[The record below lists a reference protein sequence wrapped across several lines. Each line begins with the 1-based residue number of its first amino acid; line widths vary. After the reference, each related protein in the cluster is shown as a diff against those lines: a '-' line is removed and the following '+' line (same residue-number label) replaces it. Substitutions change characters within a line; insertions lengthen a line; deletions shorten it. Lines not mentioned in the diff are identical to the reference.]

1 MRNQRKNG
9 RPNAAVRL
17 AGLFLV
23 LFCVAAVLIPAKT
36 LFTGNGF
43 FADYIHFTESKKMYI
58 EIAILAVLI
67 FGGLAFLKRGRSRLR
82 WLAAIV
88 LVFAWI
94 HVVFLPMVVSA
105 AYLISLLA
113 IGRFLR
119 KQVFFRGRIWEIN
132 EKWRARRKWEKEEE
146 QKHWKRQNYQNHQNH
161 QDQDGEASDWTEY
174 FAVYVDFLFGASFA
188 IVVYC
193 LLSVFGIGKIT
204 WMRLIV
210 YALGAAALGFDF
222 SSISRLCIMGWQ
234 KLSWMLDGRDKVSVH
249 VIETEGLASSGTSQE
264 IPLRARCAWTLA
276 AGWCVLMILIQ
287 VGRLNIAL
295 DIDTLW
301 YGVRSQY
308 IVAGGTGLYENPG
321 LVGMVYVYSK
331 GFEVLTLP
339 LCDLASHSYLTFFN
353 LWLSVLGI
361 GAMVW
366 NAGLLT
372 LRQTRRA
379 ESRKPQELKEKK
391 ALGSGVLPG
400 IMAAVLTVSVPGIMN
415 MALTAKADLI
425 TWLLQLIMLGCF
437 FQYIHVYESQ
447 KKWAEDQTQTGGQ
460 NRQAGI
466 RKKGRQ
472 EVCRERNVSD
482 SWMLL
487 SGAAGSYLLSLTM
500 KPTSLIFSTAV
511 FGMMGLY
518 LLWFWF
524 HEREAAAD
532 LFRRMA
538 RLIGS
543 LCLPSAALAGIWA
556 RTMKITGMPVTSVFT
571 SIFALFG
578 FKMKYPFA
586 ISELPQNYQEES
598 NLHVLVRR
606 LWQMLMQPQG
616 EDMGH
621 VILAWG
627 TSLMAV
633 LIVLLVL
640 YVILSGLEKYSRM
653 HGSQEGQMAIQEC
666 QNGNAAQV
674 IFFPFVAVSLISL
687 TMLYQ
692 IDGNYFMLLYSMLI
706 LGACRAMAYFKKI
719 GFAPTV
725 SKCLAPLLGFN
736 LVIMA
741 SSSWAWT
748 AGFSEIHLINKGR
761 VNHRAQE
768 QVRMEEKGNTQIWQE
783 VAQNPENRVI
793 AFGTHPFCLQFP
805 CNVECY
811 KDITS
816 PWGNVELVNS
826 PEAFETYMAYAKT
839 DYVYAEAGYLGP
851 GSWEWS
857 LDLLRDLIRRGS
869 LTDLF
874 FENGNMLARVS
885 DTALPE
891 EEAQK
896 NLELFERE
904 YLFYVP
910 EAQ

>member
-1 MRNQRKNG
+1 MQNQRQNG
-9 RPNAAVRL
+9 RPNAAVRM

-43 FADYIHFTESKKMYI
+43 FADYIHFTESKRMYV

-67 FGGLAFLKRGRSRLR
+67 FGGLALLKRGRSRMY
-82 WLAAIV
+82 WLLAVV
-88 LVFAWI
+88 LVFSWI

-105 AYLISLLA
+105 AYMLSLLA

-119 KQVFFRGRIWEIN
+119 KQVFFRETIWE
-132 EKWRARRKWEKEEE
+132 RP
-146 QKHWKRQNYQNHQNH
+146 
-161 QDQDGEASDWTEY
+161 Y
-174 FAVYVDFLFGASFA
+174 FSFYMDFLFGVSFA

-193 LLSVFGIGKIT
+193 ILSALGVGKIA
-204 WMRLIV
+204 WMRLSV
-210 YALGAAALGFDF
+210 YALGVAALGFDF
-222 SSISRLCIMGWQ
+222 SSISCQCIMGWQ
-234 KLSWMLDGRDKVSVH
+234 TLSWMLDG
-249 VIETEGLASSGTSQE
+249 SGGSRE
-264 IPLRARCAWTLA
+264 IPRRVRRAWTLA
-276 AGWCVLMILIQ
+276 AGWCVLMFLIQ

-295 DIDTLW
+295 DFDTLW

-353 LWLSVLGI
+353 LWLAVLGI

-366 NAGLLT
+366 NAVLLT
-372 LRQTRRA
+372 GN
-379 ESRKPQELKEKK
+379 RKQETEKK
-391 ALGSGVLPG
+391 LTYHSVLPG

-437 FQYIHVYESQ
+437 FQYIHVYENH
-447 KKWAEDQTQTGGQ
+447 W
-460 NRQAGI
+460 I
-466 RKKGRQ
+466 F
-472 EVCRERNVSD
+472 
-482 SWMLL
+482 L
-487 SGAAGSYLLSLTM
+487 SGAAGSYFLTLTM
-500 KPTSLIFSTAV
+500 KPTSLVFSTAV

-524 HEREAAAD
+524 HERGAAAD
-532 LFRRMA
+532 LFHHLV

-543 LCLPSAALAGIWA
+543 LCLPFGALVGIWA

-586 ISELPQNYQEES
+586 TSELPQNYQEES
-598 NLHVLVRR
+598 TLHVLARR
-606 LWQMLMQPQG
+606 IWQMLMQPQG

-633 LIVLLVL
+633 LIVMLVL
-640 YVILSGLEKYSRM
+640 YGIFSKKGDEQS
-653 HGSQEGQMAIQEC
+653 HIW
-666 QNGNAAQV
+666 NAALV
-674 IFFPFVAVSLISL
+674 IFFPFVIVSLISL
-687 TMLYQ
+687 SMLYQ

-706 LGACRAMAYFKKI
+706 LGACRAMVYFKKI
-719 GFAPTV
+719 GFYPLA
-725 SKCLAPLLGFN
+725 SKCLAPLLVLN
-736 LVIMA
+736 LIVTAI
-741 SSSWAWT
+741 SSWAWT
-748 AGFSEIHLINKGR
+748 AGFSEIHLLNKGR

-768 QVRMEEKGNTQIWQE
+768 QARMEEKGNTLIWQE
-783 VAQNPENRVI
+783 VSQDPENRVI
-793 AFGTHPFCLQFP
+793 AFGTHPYCLQFP
-805 CNVECY
+805 CNVESY

-839 DYVYAEAGYLGP
+839 DYVYVEAGYLGP

-857 LDLLRDLIRRGS
+857 LDLLRELIHSGS

-885 DTALPE
+885 DTAVPE
-891 EEAQK
+891 EEAQN
-896 NLELFERE
+896 NLEMFERE
-904 YLFYVP
+904 YLFYDA

>member
-1 MRNQRKNG
+1 MQNQRQNG
-9 RPNAAVRL
+9 RPDAAVRM
-17 AGLFLV
+17 AGLFLA

-43 FADYIHFTESKKMYI
+43 FADYIHFTESKRMYV

-67 FGGLAFLKRGRSRLR
+67 FGGLALLKRGRSRMY
-82 WLAAIV
+82 WLTAVV
-88 LVFAWI
+88 LVFSWI

-105 AYLISLLA
+105 VYLISLLA

-119 KQVFFRGRIWEIN
+119 KRVFFRGTVWE
-132 EKWRARRKWEKEEE
+132 RP
-146 QKHWKRQNYQNHQNH
+146 
-161 QDQDGEASDWTEY
+161 Y
-174 FAVYVDFLFGASFA
+174 FSFYMDFLFGASFA

-193 LLSVFGIGKIT
+193 LLSALGLGKIA
-204 WMRLIV
+204 WMRLSV
-210 YALGAAALGFDF
+210 YALGVVALGFDF
-222 SSISRLCIMGWQ
+222 SSISCQCIRGWQ
-234 KLSWMLDGRDKVSVH
+234 TLSWMLDGSGVSR
-249 VIETEGLASSGTSQE
+249 E
-264 IPLRARCAWTLA
+264 IPRRVRRAWTLA
-276 AGWCVLMILIQ
+276 AGWCVLMFLIQ

-295 DIDTLW
+295 DFDTLW

-353 LWLSVLGI
+353 LWLAVLGI

-366 NAGLLT
+366 NAVLLT
-372 LRQTRRA
+372 GERKQET
-379 ESRKPQELKEKK
+379 ESREAGIEKK
-391 ALGSGVLPG
+391 LTYRSVLPG
-400 IMAAVLTVSVPGIMN
+400 IMAAVLSISVPGIMN

-437 FQYIHVYESQ
+437 FQYIHVYENH
-447 KKWAEDQTQTGGQ
+447 W
-460 NRQAGI
+460 I
-466 RKKGRQ
+466 F
-472 EVCRERNVSD
+472 
-482 SWMLL
+482 L
-487 SGAAGSYLLSLTM
+487 SGAAGSYFLSLTM
-500 KPTSLIFSTAV
+500 KPTSLVFSTAV

-524 HEREAAAD
+524 HERGAAAD
-532 LFRRMA
+532 LFHHMV
-538 RLIGS
+538 RLIVS
-543 LCLPSAALAGIWA
+543 LCLPFGALAGIWA

-586 ISELPQNYQEES
+586 TSELPQNYQEES
-598 NLHVLVRR
+598 TLHVLARR
-606 LWQMLMQPQG
+606 IWQILMQPQG

-633 LIVLLVL
+633 LIVMLVL
-640 YVILSGLEKYSRM
+640 YGIFSKKGDEQS
-653 HGSQEGQMAIQEC
+653 HIW
-666 QNGNAAQV
+666 NAALV
-674 IFFPFVAVSLISL
+674 IFFPFVIVSLISL
-687 TMLYQ
+687 SMLYQ

-706 LGACRAMAYFKKI
+706 LGACRAMVYFKKI
-719 GFAPTV
+719 GFYPLA
-725 SKCLAPLLGFN
+725 SKCLTPLLVLN
-736 LVIMA
+736 LIVTAI
-741 SSSWAWT
+741 SSWAWT
-748 AGFSEIHLINKGR
+748 AGFSEIHLLNKGR

-768 QVRMEEKGNTQIWQE
+768 QARMEEKGNTLIWQE
-783 VAQNPENRVI
+783 VSQDPENRVI
-793 AFGTHPFCLQFP
+793 AFGTHPYCLQFP
-805 CNVECY
+805 CNVESY

-816 PWGNVELVNS
+816 PWGNVELVNA

-857 LDLLRDLIRRGS
+857 LDLLRELIRRGS

-885 DTALPE
+885 DTAVPE
-891 EEAQK
+891 EEAQ
-896 NLELFERE
+896 NNLFEQE
-904 YLFYVP
+904 YLFYDA

>member
-1 MRNQRKNG
+1 MQNQRQNG
-9 RPNAAVRL
+9 RPDAAVRM

-23 LFCVAAVLIPAKT
+23 LFCVAAVLIPVKT

-43 FADYIHFTESKKMYI
+43 FADYIHFTESKWMYV

-67 FGGLAFLKRGRSRLR
+67 FGGLALLKRGRSRMY
-82 WLAAIV
+82 WLTAVV
-88 LVFAWI
+88 LVFSWI

-105 AYLISLLA
+105 VYLISLLA

-119 KQVFFRGRIWEIN
+119 KRVFFRGTVWE
-132 EKWRARRKWEKEEE
+132 R
-146 QKHWKRQNYQNHQNH
+146 
-161 QDQDGEASDWTEY
+161 SY
-174 FAVYVDFLFGASFA
+174 FSFYMDFLFGASFA

-193 LLSVFGIGKIT
+193 LLSALGVGKIA
-204 WMRLIV
+204 WMRLSV

-222 SSISRLCIMGWQ
+222 SSISCQCIMGWQ
-234 KLSWMLDGRDKVSVH
+234 TLSWMLDGSGVSR
-249 VIETEGLASSGTSQE
+249 E
-264 IPLRARCAWTLA
+264 IPRRVRRAWTLA
-276 AGWCVLMILIQ
+276 AGWCALMFLIQ

-295 DIDTLW
+295 DFDTLW

-353 LWLSVLGI
+353 LWLAVLGI

-366 NAGLLT
+366 NAVLLT
-372 LRQTRRA
+372 GNRKQET
-379 ESRKPQELKEKK
+379 ESREAGTEKK
-391 ALGSGVLPG
+391 LTYHSVLPG

-437 FQYIHVYESQ
+437 FQYIHVYENH
-447 KKWAEDQTQTGGQ
+447 W
-460 NRQAGI
+460 I
-466 RKKGRQ
+466 I
-472 EVCRERNVSD
+472 
-482 SWMLL
+482 L
-487 SGAAGSYLLSLTM
+487 SGAAGSYFLSLTM
-500 KPTSLIFSTAV
+500 KPTSLVFSTAV

-524 HEREAAAD
+524 HERGAAAD
-532 LFRRMA
+532 LFHHLV

-543 LCLPSAALAGIWA
+543 LCLPFGALVGIWA

-586 ISELPQNYQEES
+586 TSELPQNYQEES
-598 NLHVLVRR
+598 TLHVLARR
-606 LWQMLMQPQG
+606 IWQMLMQPQG

-633 LIVLLVL
+633 LIVMLVL
-640 YVILSGLEKYSRM
+640 YGIFSKKGDEQS
-653 HGSQEGQMAIQEC
+653 HIW
-666 QNGNAAQV
+666 NAALV
-674 IFFPFVAVSLISL
+674 IFFPFVIVSLISL
-687 TMLYQ
+687 SMLYQ

-706 LGACRAMAYFKKI
+706 LGACRAMVYFKKI
-719 GFAPTV
+719 GFYPLA
-725 SKCLAPLLGFN
+725 SKCLAPLLVLN
-736 LVIMA
+736 LIVTAI
-741 SSSWAWT
+741 SSWAWT
-748 AGFSEIHLINKGR
+748 AGFSEIHLLNKGR

-768 QVRMEEKGNTQIWQE
+768 QARIEEKGNTLIWQE
-783 VAQNPENRVI
+783 VSQDPENRVI
-793 AFGTHPFCLQFP
+793 AFGTHPYCLQFP
-805 CNVECY
+805 CNVESY

-857 LDLLRDLIRRGS
+857 LDLLRELIRRGS

-885 DTALPE
+885 DTAVPE
-891 EEAQK
+891 EEAQN
-896 NLELFERE
+896 NLEMFEQE
-904 YLFYVP
+904 YLFYDA

>member
-1 MRNQRKNG
+1 MQNQRQNG
-9 RPNAAVRL
+9 RPDAAVRM

-43 FADYIHFTESKKMYI
+43 FADYIHFTESKRMYV

-67 FGGLAFLKRGRSRLR
+67 FGGLAFLKRGRSRMY
-82 WLAAIV
+82 WLTAVV
-88 LVFAWI
+88 LVFSWI

-105 AYLISLLA
+105 MYLISLLA

-119 KQVFFRGRIWEIN
+119 KRVFFRGTVWE
-132 EKWRARRKWEKEEE
+132 RP
-146 QKHWKRQNYQNHQNH
+146 
-161 QDQDGEASDWTEY
+161 Y
-174 FAVYVDFLFGASFA
+174 FSFYMDFLFGASFA

-193 LLSVFGIGKIT
+193 LLSALGVGKIA
-204 WMRLIV
+204 WMRLSV
-210 YALGAAALGFDF
+210 YALGVAALGFDF
-222 SSISRLCIMGWQ
+222 SSISCQCIMGWQ
-234 KLSWMLDGRDKVSVH
+234 TLSWMLDGRDKVSVH
-249 VIETEGLASSGTSQE
+249 VIETGKQALLFTGRHFWNRKCRNKPAGSGASRE
-264 IPLRARCAWTLA
+264 IPRRVRRAWTLA
-276 AGWCVLMILIQ
+276 AGWCVLMFLIQ

-295 DIDTLW
+295 DFDTLW

-353 LWLSVLGI
+353 LWLAVLGI

-366 NAGLLT
+366 NAVLLT
-372 LRQTRRA
+372 GN
-379 ESRKPQELKEKK
+379 RKQETEKK
-391 ALGSGVLPG
+391 LTYHSVLPG

-437 FQYIHVYESQ
+437 FQYIHVYENH
-447 KKWAEDQTQTGGQ
+447 W
-460 NRQAGI
+460 I
-466 RKKGRQ
+466 F
-472 EVCRERNVSD
+472 
-482 SWMLL
+482 L
-487 SGAAGSYLLSLTM
+487 SGAAGSYFLSLTM
-500 KPTSLIFSTAV
+500 KPTSLVFSTAV

-524 HEREAAAD
+524 HERGGAAD
-532 LFRRMA
+532 LFHHMV

-543 LCLPSAALAGIWA
+543 LCLPFGALAGIWA

-571 SIFALFG
+571 SIFAWFG

-586 ISELPQNYQEES
+586 TSELPQNYQEES
-598 NLHVLVRR
+598 TLHVLARR
-606 LWQMLMQPQG
+606 IWQMLMQPQG

-633 LIVLLVL
+633 LIVMLVL
-640 YVILSGLEKYSRM
+640 YGIFSKKGDEQS
-653 HGSQEGQMAIQEC
+653 HIW
-666 QNGNAAQV
+666 NAALV
-674 IFFPFVAVSLISL
+674 IFFPFVLVSLISL
-687 TMLYQ
+687 SMLYQ

-706 LGACRAMAYFKKI
+706 LGACRAMVYFKKI
-719 GFAPTV
+719 GFYPLA
-725 SKCLAPLLGFN
+725 SKCLAPLLVLN
-736 LVIMA
+736 LIVTAI
-741 SSSWAWT
+741 SSWAWT
-748 AGFSEIHLINKGR
+748 AGFSEIHLLNKGR

-768 QVRMEEKGNTQIWQE
+768 QARMEERGNTLIWQE
-783 VAQNPENRVI
+783 VSQDPENRVI
-793 AFGTHPFCLQFP
+793 AFGTHPYCLQFP
-805 CNVECY
+805 CNVESY

-826 PEAFETYMAYAKT
+826 QEAFETYMAYAKT

-857 LDLLRDLIRRGS
+857 LDLLREQIRRGS

-885 DTALPE
+885 DTAVPE
-891 EEAQK
+891 EEAQN
-896 NLELFERE
+896 NLEMFEQE
-904 YLFYVP
+904 YLFYDA

>member
-1 MRNQRKNG
+1 MQNQRQNG
-9 RPNAAVRL
+9 RPDAAVRM

-43 FADYIHFTESKKMYI
+43 FADYIHFTESKRMYV

-67 FGGLAFLKRGRSRLR
+67 FGGLALLKRGRSRMY
-82 WLAAIV
+82 WLTAVV
-88 LVFAWI
+88 LVFSWI

-105 AYLISLLA
+105 VYLISLLA

-119 KQVFFRGRIWEIN
+119 KRVFFRGTVWE
-132 EKWRARRKWEKEEE
+132 RP
-146 QKHWKRQNYQNHQNH
+146 
-161 QDQDGEASDWTEY
+161 Y
-174 FAVYVDFLFGASFA
+174 FSFYMDFLFGTSFA

-193 LLSVFGIGKIT
+193 LLSALGVGKIA
-204 WMRLIV
+204 WMRLSV
-210 YALGAAALGFDF
+210 YALGVAALGFDF
-222 SSISRLCIMGWQ
+222 SSISCQCIMGWQ
-234 KLSWMLDGRDKVSVH
+234 TLSWMLAGS
-249 VIETEGLASSGTSQE
+249 GASRE
-264 IPLRARCAWTLA
+264 IPLRVRRAWTLA
-276 AGWCVLMILIQ
+276 AGWCALMFLIQ

-295 DIDTLW
+295 DFDTLW

-353 LWLSVLGI
+353 LWLAVLGI

-366 NAGLLT
+366 NAVLLT
-372 LRQTRRA
+372 GN
-379 ESRKPQELKEKK
+379 RKQETEKK
-391 ALGSGVLPG
+391 LTYHSVLPG

-437 FQYIHVYESQ
+437 FQYIHVYENH
-447 KKWAEDQTQTGGQ
+447 W
-460 NRQAGI
+460 I
-466 RKKGRQ
+466 F
-472 EVCRERNVSD
+472 
-482 SWMLL
+482 L
-487 SGAAGSYLLSLTM
+487 SGAAGSYFLSLTM
-500 KPTSLIFSTAV
+500 KPTSLVFSTAV

-524 HEREAAAD
+524 HERGAAAE
-532 LFRRMA
+532 LFHRMV
-538 RLIGS
+538 RLIVS
-543 LCLPSAALAGIWA
+543 LCLPFGALTGIWA

-571 SIFALFG
+571 SIFAWFG

-586 ISELPQNYQEES
+586 TSELPQNYQEES
-598 NLHVLVRR
+598 TLHVLARR
-606 LWQMLMQPQG
+606 IWQMLMQPQG

-633 LIVLLVL
+633 LIVMLVL
-640 YVILSGLEKYSRM
+640 YGIFSKKGDEQS
-653 HGSQEGQMAIQEC
+653 HIW
-666 QNGNAAQV
+666 NAALV
-674 IFFPFVAVSLISL
+674 IFFPFVIVSLISL
-687 TMLYQ
+687 SMLYQ

-706 LGACRAMAYFKKI
+706 LGACRAMVYFKKI
-719 GFAPTV
+719 GFYPLA
-725 SKCLAPLLGFN
+725 SKCLAPLLVLN
-736 LVIMA
+736 LIVTAI
-741 SSSWAWT
+741 SSWAWT
-748 AGFSEIHLINKGR
+748 AGFSEIHLLNKGR

-768 QVRMEEKGNTQIWQE
+768 QARMEEKGNTLIWQE
-783 VAQNPENRVI
+783 VSQDPENRVI
-793 AFGTHPFCLQFP
+793 AFGTHPYCLQFP
-805 CNVECY
+805 CNVESY

-857 LDLLRDLIRRGS
+857 LDLLREQIRRGS

-885 DTALPE
+885 DTAVPE
-891 EEAQK
+891 EEAQN
-896 NLELFERE
+896 NLEMFEQE
-904 YLFYVP
+904 YLFYDA

>member
-1 MRNQRKNG
+1 MQNQRQNG
-9 RPNAAVRL
+9 RPDAAVCM

-43 FADYIHFTESKKMYI
+43 FADYIHFTESKRMYV

-67 FGGLAFLKRGRSRLR
+67 FGGLALLKRGRSRMY
-82 WLAAIV
+82 WLTAVV
-88 LVFAWI
+88 LVFSWI

-105 AYLISLLA
+105 VYLISLLA

-119 KQVFFRGRIWEIN
+119 KQVFFRGMVWE
-132 EKWRARRKWEKEEE
+132 R
-146 QKHWKRQNYQNHQNH
+146 
-161 QDQDGEASDWTEY
+161 SY
-174 FAVYVDFLFGASFA
+174 FSFYMDFLFGASFA

-193 LLSVFGIGKIT
+193 LLSALGVGKIA
-204 WMRLIV
+204 WMRLSV
-210 YALGAAALGFDF
+210 YALGVAALGFDF
-222 SSISRLCIMGWQ
+222 SSISCQCIMGWQ
-234 KLSWMLDGRDKVSVH
+234 TLSWMLDGS
-249 VIETEGLASSGTSQE
+249 GASRE
-264 IPLRARCAWTLA
+264 IPRRVRRAWTLA
-276 AGWCVLMILIQ
+276 AGWCVLMFLIQ

-295 DIDTLW
+295 DFDTLW

-353 LWLSVLGI
+353 LWLAVLGI

-366 NAGLLT
+366 NAVLLT
-372 LRQTRRA
+372 GN
-379 ESRKPQELKEKK
+379 RKQETEKK
-391 ALGSGVLPG
+391 LTYHSVLPG

-437 FQYIHVYESQ
+437 FQYIHVYENH
-447 KKWAEDQTQTGGQ
+447 W
-460 NRQAGI
+460 I
-466 RKKGRQ
+466 F
-472 EVCRERNVSD
+472 
-482 SWMLL
+482 L
-487 SGAAGSYLLSLTM
+487 SGAAGSYFLSLTM
-500 KPTSLIFSTAV
+500 KPTSLVFSTAV

-524 HEREAAAD
+524 HERGAAAD
-532 LFRRMA
+532 LFHHLV

-543 LCLPSAALAGIWA
+543 LCLPFGALAGIWA

-571 SIFALFG
+571 SIFAWFG

-586 ISELPQNYQEES
+586 TSELPQNYQEES
-598 NLHVLVRR
+598 TLHVLARR
-606 LWQMLMQPQG
+606 IWQMLMQPQG

-633 LIVLLVL
+633 LIVMLVL
-640 YVILSGLEKYSRM
+640 YGIFSKKGDEQS
-653 HGSQEGQMAIQEC
+653 HIW
-666 QNGNAAQV
+666 NAALV
-674 IFFPFVAVSLISL
+674 IFFPFVIVSLISL
-687 TMLYQ
+687 SMLYQ

-706 LGACRAMAYFKKI
+706 LGACRAMVYFKKI
-719 GFAPTV
+719 GFYPLA
-725 SKCLAPLLGFN
+725 SKCLAPLLVLN
-736 LVIMA
+736 LIVTAI
-741 SSSWAWT
+741 SSWAWT
-748 AGFSEIHLINKGR
+748 AGFSEIHLLNKGR

-768 QVRMEEKGNTQIWQE
+768 QARMEEKGNTLIWQE
-783 VAQNPENRVI
+783 VSQDPENRVI
-793 AFGTHPFCLQFP
+793 AFGTHPYCLQFP
-805 CNVECY
+805 CNVESY

-857 LDLLRDLIRRGS
+857 LDLLREQIRRGS

-885 DTALPE
+885 DTAVPE
-891 EEAQK
+891 EEAQN
-896 NLELFERE
+896 NLEMFEQE
-904 YLFYVP
+904 YLFYDA

>member
-1 MRNQRKNG
+1 MQNQRQNG
-9 RPNAAVRL
+9 RPDAAVRM

-43 FADYIHFTESKKMYI
+43 FADYIHFTESKRMYV

-67 FGGLAFLKRGRSRLR
+67 FGGLALLKRGRSRMY
-82 WLAAIV
+82 WLTAVV
-88 LVFAWI
+88 LVFSWI

-105 AYLISLLA
+105 VYLISLLA

-119 KQVFFRGRIWEIN
+119 KRVFFRETVWE
-132 EKWRARRKWEKEEE
+132 RP
-146 QKHWKRQNYQNHQNH
+146 
-161 QDQDGEASDWTEY
+161 Y
-174 FAVYVDFLFGASFA
+174 FSFYMDFLFGASFA

-193 LLSVFGIGKIT
+193 LLSALGVGKIA
-204 WMRLIV
+204 WMRLSV
-210 YALGAAALGFDF
+210 YALGVVALGFDF
-222 SSISRLCIMGWQ
+222 SSISCQCIMGWQ
-234 KLSWMLDGRDKVSVH
+234 TLSWMLDGRDKVSVH
-249 VIETEGLASSGTSQE
+249 VIEAGKQALLFTGRHFWNRKCRNKPAGSGASRE
-264 IPLRARCAWTLA
+264 IPRRVRRAWTLA
-276 AGWCVLMILIQ
+276 AGWCVLMFLIQ

-295 DIDTLW
+295 DFDTLW

-353 LWLSVLGI
+353 LWLAVLGI

-366 NAGLLT
+366 NAVLLT
-372 LRQTRRA
+372 GN
-379 ESRKPQELKEKK
+379 RKQETEKK
-391 ALGSGVLPG
+391 LTYHSVLPG

-437 FQYIHVYESQ
+437 FQYIHVYENH
-447 KKWAEDQTQTGGQ
+447 W
-460 NRQAGI
+460 I
-466 RKKGRQ
+466 F
-472 EVCRERNVSD
+472 
-482 SWMLL
+482 L
-487 SGAAGSYLLSLTM
+487 SGAAGSYFLSLTM
-500 KPTSLIFSTAV
+500 KPTSLVFSTAV

-524 HEREAAAD
+524 HERGAAAD
-532 LFRRMA
+532 LFHHLV

-543 LCLPSAALAGIWA
+543 LCLPFGALAGIWA

-571 SIFALFG
+571 SIFAWFG

-586 ISELPQNYQEES
+586 TSELPQNYQEES
-598 NLHVLVRR
+598 TLHVLARR
-606 LWQMLMQPQG
+606 IWQMLMQPQG

-633 LIVLLVL
+633 LIVMLVL
-640 YVILSGLEKYSRM
+640 YGIFSKKGDEQS
-653 HGSQEGQMAIQEC
+653 HIW
-666 QNGNAAQV
+666 NAALV
-674 IFFPFVAVSLISL
+674 IFFPFVIVSLISL
-687 TMLYQ
+687 SMLYQ

-706 LGACRAMAYFKKI
+706 LGACRAMVYFKKI
-719 GFAPTV
+719 GFYPLA
-725 SKCLAPLLGFN
+725 SKCLAPLLVLN
-736 LVIMA
+736 LIVTAI
-741 SSSWAWT
+741 SSWAWT
-748 AGFSEIHLINKGR
+748 AGFSEIHLLNKGR

-768 QVRMEEKGNTQIWQE
+768 QARMEEKGNTLIWQE
-783 VAQNPENRVI
+783 VSQDPENRVI
-793 AFGTHPFCLQFP
+793 AFGTHPYCLQFP
-805 CNVECY
+805 CNVESY

-857 LDLLRDLIRRGS
+857 LDLLREQIRRGS

-885 DTALPE
+885 DTAVPE
-891 EEAQK
+891 EEAQN
-896 NLELFERE
+896 NLEMFEQE
-904 YLFYVP
+904 YLFYDA

>member
-1 MRNQRKNG
+1 MQNQRQNG
-9 RPNAAVRL
+9 RPDAAVRM

-43 FADYIHFTESKKMYI
+43 FADYIHFTESKRMYV

-67 FGGLAFLKRGRSRLR
+67 FGGLALLKRGRSRMY
-82 WLAAIV
+82 WLTAVV
-88 LVFAWI
+88 LVFSWI

-105 AYLISLLA
+105 VYLISLLA

-119 KQVFFRGRIWEIN
+119 KRVFFRGTVWE
-132 EKWRARRKWEKEEE
+132 R
-146 QKHWKRQNYQNHQNH
+146 
-161 QDQDGEASDWTEY
+161 SY
-174 FAVYVDFLFGASFA
+174 FSFYMDFLFGASFA

-193 LLSVFGIGKIT
+193 LLSALGVGKIA
-204 WMRLIV
+204 WMRLSV

-222 SSISRLCIMGWQ
+222 SSISCQCIMGWQ
-234 KLSWMLDGRDKVSVH
+234 TLSWMLDGSGVSR
-249 VIETEGLASSGTSQE
+249 E
-264 IPLRARCAWTLA
+264 IPRRVRRAWTLA
-276 AGWCVLMILIQ
+276 AGWCALMFLIQ

-295 DIDTLW
+295 DFDTLW

-353 LWLSVLGI
+353 LWLAVLGI

-366 NAGLLT
+366 NAKLLT
-372 LRQTRRA
+372 
-379 ESRKPQELKEKK
+379 SNRKQETGKK
-391 ALGSGVLPG
+391 LTYRSVLPG

-437 FQYIHVYESQ
+437 FQYIHVYENH
-447 KKWAEDQTQTGGQ
+447 W
-460 NRQAGI
+460 I
-466 RKKGRQ
+466 F
-472 EVCRERNVSD
+472 
-482 SWMLL
+482 L
-487 SGAAGSYLLSLTM
+487 SGAAGSYFLSLTM
-500 KPTSLIFSTAV
+500 KPTSLVFSTAV

-524 HEREAAAD
+524 HERGAAAD
-532 LFRRMA
+532 LFHHIV

-543 LCLPSAALAGIWA
+543 LCLPFGALVGIWA

-571 SIFALFG
+571 SIFAWFG

-586 ISELPQNYQEES
+586 TSELPQNYQEES
-598 NLHVLVRR
+598 TLHVLARR
-606 LWQMLMQPQG
+606 IWQMLMQPQG

-633 LIVLLVL
+633 LIVMLVL
-640 YVILSGLEKYSRM
+640 YGILSKKGDEQS
-653 HGSQEGQMAIQEC
+653 HIW
-666 QNGNAAQV
+666 NAALV
-674 IFFPFVAVSLISL
+674 IFFPFVIVSLISL
-687 TMLYQ
+687 SMLYQ

-719 GFAPTV
+719 GFYPLA
-725 SKCLAPLLGFN
+725 SKCLAPLLVLN
-736 LVIMA
+736 LIVTAI
-741 SSSWAWT
+741 SSWAWT
-748 AGFSEIHLINKGR
+748 AGFSEIHFLNKGR

-768 QVRMEEKGNTQIWQE
+768 QARMEEKGNTLIWQE
-783 VAQNPENRVI
+783 VSQNPENRVI
-793 AFGTHPFCLQFP
+793 AFGTHPYCLQFP
-805 CNVECY
+805 CNVESY

-857 LDLLRDLIRRGS
+857 LDLLRELIHSGS

-885 DTALPE
+885 DTAVPE
-891 EEAQK
+891 EEAQN
-896 NLELFERE
+896 NLEMFERE
-904 YLFYVP
+904 YLFYDA

>member
-1 MRNQRKNG
+1 MQNQRQNG
-9 RPNAAVRL
+9 RPDAAVRM

-43 FADYIHFTESKKMYI
+43 FADYIHFTESKRMYV

-67 FGGLAFLKRGRSRLR
+67 FGGLALLKRGRSRMY
-82 WLAAIV
+82 WLTAVV
-88 LVFAWI
+88 LVFFWI

-105 AYLISLLA
+105 VYLISLLA

-119 KQVFFRGRIWEIN
+119 KQVFFRGTVWE
-132 EKWRARRKWEKEEE
+132 RP
-146 QKHWKRQNYQNHQNH
+146 
-161 QDQDGEASDWTEY
+161 Y
-174 FAVYVDFLFGASFA
+174 FSFYMDFLFGASFA

-193 LLSVFGIGKIT
+193 LLSALGVGKIA
-204 WMRLIV
+204 WMRLSV
-210 YALGAAALGFDF
+210 YALGVAALGFDF
-222 SSISRLCIMGWQ
+222 SSISCQCIRGWQ
-234 KLSWMLDGRDKVSVH
+234 TLSWMLDG
-249 VIETEGLASSGTSQE
+249 SGGSRE
-264 IPLRARCAWTLA
+264 IPRRVRRAWTLA
-276 AGWCVLMILIQ
+276 AGWCALMFLIQ

-295 DIDTLW
+295 DFDTLW

-353 LWLSVLGI
+353 LWLAVLGI

-366 NAGLLT
+366 NAVLLT
-372 LRQTRRA
+372 GN
-379 ESRKPQELKEKK
+379 RKQETEKK
-391 ALGSGVLPG
+391 LTYHSVLPG
-400 IMAAVLTVSVPGIMN
+400 IMAAVLTISVPGIMN

-437 FQYIHVYESQ
+437 FQYIHVYENH
-447 KKWAEDQTQTGGQ
+447 W
-460 NRQAGI
+460 I
-466 RKKGRQ
+466 F
-472 EVCRERNVSD
+472 
-482 SWMLL
+482 L
-487 SGAAGSYLLSLTM
+487 SGAAGSYFLTLTM
-500 KPTSLIFSTAV
+500 KPTSLVFSTAV

-524 HEREAAAD
+524 HERGAAAD
-532 LFRRMA
+532 LFHHLV

-543 LCLPSAALAGIWA
+543 LCLPFGALVGIWA

-571 SIFALFG
+571 SIFAWFG

-586 ISELPQNYQEES
+586 TSELPQNYQEES
-598 NLHVLVRR
+598 TLHVLARR
-606 LWQMLMQPQG
+606 IWQMLMQPQG

-633 LIVLLVL
+633 LIVMLVL
-640 YVILSGLEKYSRM
+640 YGIFSKKGDEQS
-653 HGSQEGQMAIQEC
+653 HIW
-666 QNGNAAQV
+666 NAALV
-674 IFFPFVAVSLISL
+674 IFFPFVIVSLISL
-687 TMLYQ
+687 SMLYQ

-706 LGACRAMAYFKKI
+706 LGACRAMVYFKKI
-719 GFAPTV
+719 GFYPLA
-725 SKCLAPLLGFN
+725 SKCLAPLLVLN
-736 LVIMA
+736 LIVTAI
-741 SSSWAWT
+741 SSWAWT
-748 AGFSEIHLINKGR
+748 AGFSEIHLLNKGR

-768 QVRMEEKGNTQIWQE
+768 QARMEEKGNTLIWQE
-783 VAQNPENRVI
+783 VSQDPENRVI
-793 AFGTHPFCLQFP
+793 AFGTHPYCLQFP
-805 CNVECY
+805 CNVESY

-857 LDLLRDLIRRGS
+857 LDLLRELIHSGS

-885 DTALPE
+885 DTAVPE
-891 EEAQK
+891 EEAQN
-896 NLELFERE
+896 NLEMFERE
-904 YLFYVP
+904 YLFYDA

>member
-1 MRNQRKNG
+1 MQNQRQNG
-9 RPNAAVRL
+9 RPDAAVRM

-43 FADYIHFTESKKMYI
+43 FADYIHFTESKRMYV

-67 FGGLAFLKRGRSRLR
+67 FGGLALLKRGRSRMY
-82 WLAAIV
+82 WLTAVV
-88 LVFAWI
+88 LVFSWI

-105 AYLISLLA
+105 MYLISLLA

-119 KQVFFRGRIWEIN
+119 KRVFFRGTVWE
-132 EKWRARRKWEKEEE
+132 RP
-146 QKHWKRQNYQNHQNH
+146 
-161 QDQDGEASDWTEY
+161 Y
-174 FAVYVDFLFGASFA
+174 FSFYMDFLFGASFA

-193 LLSVFGIGKIT
+193 LLSALGVGKIA
-204 WMRLIV
+204 WMRLSV

-222 SSISRLCIMGWQ
+222 SSISCQCIMGWQ
-234 KLSWMLDGRDKVSVH
+234 TLSWMLDGSGVSR
-249 VIETEGLASSGTSQE
+249 E
-264 IPLRARCAWTLA
+264 IPRRVRRAWTLA
-276 AGWCVLMILIQ
+276 AGWCALMFLIQ

-295 DIDTLW
+295 DFDTLW

-353 LWLSVLGI
+353 LWLAVLGI

-366 NAGLLT
+366 NAVLLT
-372 LRQTRRA
+372 GN
-379 ESRKPQELKEKK
+379 RKQETEKK
-391 ALGSGVLPG
+391 LTYHSVLPG

-437 FQYIHVYESQ
+437 FQYIHVYENH
-447 KKWAEDQTQTGGQ
+447 W
-460 NRQAGI
+460 I
-466 RKKGRQ
+466 F
-472 EVCRERNVSD
+472 
-482 SWMLL
+482 L
-487 SGAAGSYLLSLTM
+487 SGAAGSYFLSLTM
-500 KPTSLIFSTAV
+500 KPTSLVFSTAV
-511 FGMMGLY
+511 FGMMGVY

-524 HEREAAAD
+524 HERGAVAD
-532 LFRRMA
+532 LFHHLV

-543 LCLPSAALAGIWA
+543 LCLPFGALAGIWA

-571 SIFALFG
+571 SIFAWFG

-586 ISELPQNYQEES
+586 TSELPQNYQEES
-598 NLHVLVRR
+598 TLHVLARR
-606 LWQMLMQPQG
+606 IWQMLMQPQG

-633 LIVLLVL
+633 LIVMLVL
-640 YVILSGLEKYSRM
+640 YGIFSKKGDEQS
-653 HGSQEGQMAIQEC
+653 HIW
-666 QNGNAAQV
+666 NAALV
-674 IFFPFVAVSLISL
+674 IFFPFVIVSLISL
-687 TMLYQ
+687 SMLYQ

-706 LGACRAMAYFKKI
+706 LGACRAMVYFKKI
-719 GFAPTV
+719 GFYPLA
-725 SKCLAPLLGFN
+725 SKCLAPLLVLN
-736 LVIMA
+736 LIVTAI
-741 SSSWAWT
+741 SSWAWT
-748 AGFSEIHLINKGR
+748 AGFSEIHLLNKGR

-768 QVRMEEKGNTQIWQE
+768 QARMEEKGNTLIWQE
-783 VAQNPENRVI
+783 VSQDPENRVI
-793 AFGTHPFCLQFP
+793 AFGTHPYCLQFP
-805 CNVECY
+805 CNVESY

-826 PEAFETYMAYAKT
+826 PEAFETYMTYAKT

-857 LDLLRDLIRRGS
+857 LDLLREQIRRGS

-885 DTALPE
+885 DTAVAE
-891 EEAQK
+891 EEAQN
-896 NLELFERE
+896 NLEMFERE
-904 YLFYVP
+904 YLFYDA

>member
-1 MRNQRKNG
+1 MQNQRQNG
-9 RPNAAVRL
+9 RPDAAVRM

-43 FADYIHFTESKKMYI
+43 FADYIHFTESKRMYV

-67 FGGLAFLKRGRSRLR
+67 FGGLALLKRGRSRMY
-82 WLAAIV
+82 WLTAVV
-88 LVFAWI
+88 LVFSWI

-105 AYLISLLA
+105 VYLISLLA

-119 KQVFFRGRIWEIN
+119 KLVFFRGTVWE
-132 EKWRARRKWEKEEE
+132 R
-146 QKHWKRQNYQNHQNH
+146 
-161 QDQDGEASDWTEY
+161 TY
-174 FAVYVDFLFGASFA
+174 FSFYMDFLFGASFA

-193 LLSVFGIGKIT
+193 LLSALGVGKIA
-204 WMRLIV
+204 WMRLSV
-210 YALGAAALGFDF
+210 YALGVAALGFDF
-222 SSISRLCIMGWQ
+222 SSISCQCIMGWQ
-234 KLSWMLDGRDKVSVH
+234 TLSWMLDGRDKVSVH
-249 VIETEGLASSGTSQE
+249 VIEAGKQALLFTGRHFWNRKCRNKPAGSGASRE
-264 IPLRARCAWTLA
+264 IPRRVRRAWTLA
-276 AGWCVLMILIQ
+276 AGWCALMFLIQ

-295 DIDTLW
+295 DFDTLW

-353 LWLSVLGI
+353 LWLAVLGI

-366 NAGLLT
+366 NAVLLT
-372 LRQTRRA
+372 GN
-379 ESRKPQELKEKK
+379 RKQETEKK
-391 ALGSGVLPG
+391 LTYHSVLPG

-437 FQYIHVYESQ
+437 FQYIHVYENH
-447 KKWAEDQTQTGGQ
+447 W
-460 NRQAGI
+460 I
-466 RKKGRQ
+466 F
-472 EVCRERNVSD
+472 
-482 SWMLL
+482 L
-487 SGAAGSYLLSLTM
+487 SGAAGSYFLSLTM
-500 KPTSLIFSTAV
+500 KPTSLVFSTAV

-524 HEREAAAD
+524 HERVAAAD
-532 LFRRMA
+532 LFHHMV

-543 LCLPSAALAGIWA
+543 LCLPFGALAGIWA

-586 ISELPQNYQEES
+586 TSELPQNYQEES
-598 NLHVLVRR
+598 TLHVLARR
-606 LWQMLMQPQG
+606 IWQMLMQPQG

-633 LIVLLVL
+633 LIVMLVL
-640 YVILSGLEKYSRM
+640 YGIFSKKGDEQS
-653 HGSQEGQMAIQEC
+653 HIW
-666 QNGNAAQV
+666 NAALV
-674 IFFPFVAVSLISL
+674 IFFPFVIVSLISL
-687 TMLYQ
+687 SMLYQ

-706 LGACRAMAYFKKI
+706 LGACRAMVYFKKI
-719 GFAPTV
+719 GFYPLA
-725 SKCLAPLLGFN
+725 SKCLAPLLVLN
-736 LVIMA
+736 LIVTAI
-741 SSSWAWT
+741 SSWAWT
-748 AGFSEIHLINKGR
+748 AGFSEIHLLNKGR

-768 QVRMEEKGNTQIWQE
+768 QARMEEKGNTLIWQE
-783 VAQNPENRVI
+783 VSQDPENRVI
-793 AFGTHPFCLQFP
+793 AFGTHPYCLQFP
-805 CNVECY
+805 CNVESY

-857 LDLLRDLIRRGS
+857 LDLLREQIRRGS

-885 DTALPE
+885 DTAVPE
-891 EEAQK
+891 EEAQN
-896 NLELFERE
+896 NLEMFEQE
-904 YLFYVP
+904 YLFYDA

>member
-1 MRNQRKNG
+1 MQNQRQNG
-9 RPNAAVRL
+9 RPDAAVRM

-43 FADYIHFTESKKMYI
+43 FADYIHFTESKRMYV

-67 FGGLAFLKRGRSRLR
+67 FGGLALLKRGRSRMY
-82 WLAAIV
+82 WLTAVV
-88 LVFAWI
+88 LVFSWI

-105 AYLISLLA
+105 VYLISLLA

-119 KQVFFRGRIWEIN
+119 KQVFFRGTIWE
-132 EKWRARRKWEKEEE
+132 RP
-146 QKHWKRQNYQNHQNH
+146 
-161 QDQDGEASDWTEY
+161 Y
-174 FAVYVDFLFGASFA
+174 FSFYMDFLFGASFA

-193 LLSVFGIGKIT
+193 LLSALGVGKT
-204 WMRLIV
+204 AWMRLSV
-210 YALGAAALGFDF
+210 YALGVAALGFDF
-222 SSISRLCIMGWQ
+222 SSISCQCIMGWQ
-234 KLSWMLDGRDKVSVH
+234 TLSWMLDGRDKVAVH
-249 VIETEGLASSGTSQE
+249 VIETGKQALLFTGRHFWNRKCRNKPAGSGASRE
-264 IPLRARCAWTLA
+264 IPRRVRRAWTLA
-276 AGWCVLMILIQ
+276 AGWCVLMFLIQ

-295 DIDTLW
+295 DFDTLW

-353 LWLSVLGI
+353 LWLAVLGI

-366 NAGLLT
+366 NAVLLT
-372 LRQTRRA
+372 GNRKQET
-379 ESRKPQELKEKK
+379 ESRKAGTEKK
-391 ALGSGVLPG
+391 LTYHSVLPG

-437 FQYIHVYESQ
+437 FQYIHVYENH
-447 KKWAEDQTQTGGQ
+447 W
-460 NRQAGI
+460 I
-466 RKKGRQ
+466 F
-472 EVCRERNVSD
+472 
-482 SWMLL
+482 L
-487 SGAAGSYLLSLTM
+487 SGAAGSYFLSLTM
-500 KPTSLIFSTAV
+500 KPTSLVFSTAV

-524 HEREAAAD
+524 HERGAAAD
-532 LFRRMA
+532 LFHHLV

-543 LCLPSAALAGIWA
+543 LCLPFGALAGIWA

-586 ISELPQNYQEES
+586 TSELPQNYQEES
-598 NLHVLVRR
+598 TLHVLARR
-606 LWQMLMQPQG
+606 IWQMLMQPQG

-633 LIVLLVL
+633 LIVMLVL
-640 YVILSGLEKYSRM
+640 YGIFSKKGDEQS
-653 HGSQEGQMAIQEC
+653 HIW
-666 QNGNAAQV
+666 NAALV
-674 IFFPFVAVSLISL
+674 IFFPFVIVSLISL
-687 TMLYQ
+687 SMLYQ

-706 LGACRAMAYFKKI
+706 LGACRAMVYFKKI
-719 GFAPTV
+719 GFYPLA
-725 SKCLAPLLGFN
+725 SKCLAPLLVLN
-736 LVIMA
+736 LIVTAI
-741 SSSWAWT
+741 SSWAWT
-748 AGFSEIHLINKGR
+748 AGFSEIHLLNKGR

-768 QVRMEEKGNTQIWQE
+768 QARMEKKGNTLIWQE
-783 VAQNPENRVI
+783 VSQDPENRVI
-793 AFGTHPFCLQFP
+793 AFGTHPYCLQFP
-805 CNVECY
+805 CNVESY

-857 LDLLRDLIRRGS
+857 LDLLREQIRRGS

-885 DTALPE
+885 DTAVPE
-891 EEAQK
+891 EEAQN
-896 NLELFERE
+896 NLEMFERE
-904 YLFYVP
+904 YLFYDA

>member
-1 MRNQRKNG
+1 MQNQRQNG
-9 RPNAAVRL
+9 RPDAAVRM

-43 FADYIHFTESKKMYI
+43 FADYIHFTESKRMYV

-67 FGGLAFLKRGRSRLR
+67 FGGLALLKRGRSRMY
-82 WLAAIV
+82 WLTAVV
-88 LVFAWI
+88 LVFSWI

-105 AYLISLLA
+105 MYLISLLA

-119 KQVFFRGRIWEIN
+119 KLVFFRGTVWE
-132 EKWRARRKWEKEEE
+132 RP
-146 QKHWKRQNYQNHQNH
+146 
-161 QDQDGEASDWTEY
+161 Y
-174 FAVYVDFLFGASFA
+174 FSFYMDFLFGASFA

-193 LLSVFGIGKIT
+193 LLSALGVGKIA
-204 WMRLIV
+204 WMRLSV
-210 YALGAAALGFDF
+210 YALGVAALGFDF
-222 SSISRLCIMGWQ
+222 SSISCQCIMGWQ
-234 KLSWMLDGRDKVSVH
+234 TLSWMLDGRDKVSVH
-249 VIETEGLASSGTSQE
+249 VIEAGKQALLFTGRHFWNRKCRNKPAGSGASRE
-264 IPLRARCAWTLA
+264 IPRRVRRAWTLA
-276 AGWCVLMILIQ
+276 AGWCVLMFLIQ

-295 DIDTLW
+295 DFDTLW

-339 LCDLASHSYLTFFN
+339 LCDLASHSYQTFFN
-353 LWLSVLGI
+353 LWLAVLGI

-366 NAGLLT
+366 NAVLLT
-372 LRQTRRA
+372 GN
-379 ESRKPQELKEKK
+379 RKQETEKK
-391 ALGSGVLPG
+391 LTYHSVLPG

-437 FQYIHVYESQ
+437 FQYIHVYENH
-447 KKWAEDQTQTGGQ
+447 W
-460 NRQAGI
+460 I
-466 RKKGRQ
+466 F
-472 EVCRERNVSD
+472 
-482 SWMLL
+482 L
-487 SGAAGSYLLSLTM
+487 SGAAGSYFLSLTM
-500 KPTSLIFSTAV
+500 KPTSLVFSTAV

-524 HEREAAAD
+524 HERGVAAD
-532 LFRRMA
+532 LFHHLV

-543 LCLPSAALAGIWA
+543 LCLPFGALVGIWA

-571 SIFALFG
+571 SIFAWFG

-586 ISELPQNYQEES
+586 TSELPQNYQEES
-598 NLHVLVRR
+598 TLHVLARR
-606 LWQMLMQPQG
+606 IWQMLMQPQG

-633 LIVLLVL
+633 LIVMLVL
-640 YVILSGLEKYSRM
+640 YGIFSKKGDEQS
-653 HGSQEGQMAIQEC
+653 HIW
-666 QNGNAAQV
+666 NAALV
-674 IFFPFVAVSLISL
+674 IFFPFVIVSLISL
-687 TMLYQ
+687 SMLYQ

-706 LGACRAMAYFKKI
+706 LGACRAMVYFKKI
-719 GFAPTV
+719 GFYPLA
-725 SKCLAPLLGFN
+725 SKCLAPLLVLN
-736 LVIMA
+736 LIVTAI
-741 SSSWAWT
+741 SSWAWT
-748 AGFSEIHLINKGR
+748 AGFSEIHLLNKGR

-768 QVRMEEKGNTQIWQE
+768 QARMEEKGNTLIWQE
-783 VAQNPENRVI
+783 VSQDPENRVI
-793 AFGTHPFCLQFP
+793 AFGTHPYCLQFP
-805 CNVECY
+805 CNVESY

-857 LDLLRDLIRRGS
+857 LDLLRELIRRGS

-885 DTALPE
+885 DTAVPE
-891 EEAQK
+891 EEAQN
-896 NLELFERE
+896 NLEMFEQE
-904 YLFYVP
+904 YLFYDA

>member
-1 MRNQRKNG
+1 MQNQRQNG
-9 RPNAAVRL
+9 RPDAAVRM

-43 FADYIHFTESKKMYI
+43 FADYIHFTESKRMYV

-67 FGGLAFLKRGRSRLR
+67 FGGLALLKRGRSRMY
-82 WLAAIV
+82 WLTAVV
-88 LVFAWI
+88 LVFSWI

-105 AYLISLLA
+105 MYLISLLA

-119 KQVFFRGRIWEIN
+119 KRVFFRGTVWE
-132 EKWRARRKWEKEEE
+132 RP
-146 QKHWKRQNYQNHQNH
+146 
-161 QDQDGEASDWTEY
+161 Y
-174 FAVYVDFLFGASFA
+174 FSFYMDFLFGASFA

-193 LLSVFGIGKIT
+193 LLSALGVGKIA
-204 WMRLIV
+204 WMRLSV
-210 YALGAAALGFDF
+210 YALGVAALGFDF
-222 SSISRLCIMGWQ
+222 SSISCQCIRGWQ
-234 KLSWMLDGRDKVSVH
+234 TLSWMLDGRDKVSVQA
-249 VIETEGLASSGTSQE
+249 GSGVSRE
-264 IPLRARCAWTLA
+264 IPRRVRRAWTLA
-276 AGWCVLMILIQ
+276 AGWCALMFLIQ

-295 DIDTLW
+295 DFDTLW

-353 LWLSVLGI
+353 LWLAVLGI

-366 NAGLLT
+366 NAVLLT
-372 LRQTRRA
+372 GNRKHGK
-379 ESRKPQELKEKK
+379 ESREAGTEKK
-391 ALGSGVLPG
+391 LTHRSVLPG

-437 FQYIHVYESQ
+437 FQYIHVYENH
-447 KKWAEDQTQTGGQ
+447 W
-460 NRQAGI
+460 I
-466 RKKGRQ
+466 F
-472 EVCRERNVSD
+472 
-482 SWMLL
+482 L
-487 SGAAGSYLLSLTM
+487 SGAVGSYFLSLTM
-500 KPTSLIFSTAV
+500 KPTSLVFSTAV

-524 HEREAAAD
+524 HERGAAAD
-532 LFRRMA
+532 LFHHMIRRT
-538 RLIGS
+538 GS
-543 LCLPSAALAGIWA
+543 LCLPFGALAGIWA

-586 ISELPQNYQEES
+586 TSELPQNYQEES
-598 NLHVLVRR
+598 TLHVLARR
-606 LWQMLMQPQG
+606 IWQMLMQPQG

-633 LIVLLVL
+633 LIVMLVI
-640 YVILSGLEKYSRM
+640 YGILSKRGDEQS
-653 HGSQEGQMAIQEC
+653 HIW
-666 QNGNAAQV
+666 NAALV
-674 IFFPFVAVSLISL
+674 IFFPFVIVSLISL
-687 TMLYQ
+687 SMLYQ

-706 LGACRAMAYFKKI
+706 LGACRAMVYFKKI
-719 GFAPTV
+719 SFYPLA
-725 SKCLAPLLGFN
+725 SKCLAPLLVLN
-736 LVIMA
+736 LIVTAI
-741 SSSWAWT
+741 SSWAWT
-748 AGFSEIHLINKGR
+748 AGFSEIHLLNKGR

-768 QVRMEEKGNTQIWQE
+768 QARMEEKGNTLIWQE
-783 VAQNPENRVI
+783 VSQDPENRVI
-793 AFGTHPFCLQFP
+793 AFGTHPYCLQFP
-805 CNVECY
+805 CNVESY

-857 LDLLRDLIRRGS
+857 LDLLRELIRRGS

-885 DTALPE
+885 DTAVPE
-891 EEAQK
+891 EEAQN
-896 NLELFERE
+896 NLEMFEQE
-904 YLFYVP
+904 YLFYDA

>member
-1 MRNQRKNG
+1 MQNQRQNG
-9 RPNAAVRL
+9 RPDAAVRM

-43 FADYIHFTESKKMYI
+43 FADYIHFTESKRMYV

-67 FGGLAFLKRGRSRLR
+67 FGGLALLKRGRSRMY
-82 WLAAIV
+82 WLTAVV
-88 LVFAWI
+88 LVFSWI

-105 AYLISLLA
+105 MYLISLLA

-119 KQVFFRGRIWEIN
+119 KRVFFRGTVWE
-132 EKWRARRKWEKEEE
+132 RP
-146 QKHWKRQNYQNHQNH
+146 
-161 QDQDGEASDWTEY
+161 Y
-174 FAVYVDFLFGASFA
+174 FSFYMDFLFGASFA

-193 LLSVFGIGKIT
+193 LLSALGVGKIA

-210 YALGAAALGFDF
+210 YALGVAALGFDF
-222 SSISRLCIMGWQ
+222 SSISCQCIMGWQ
-234 KLSWMLDGRDKVSVH
+234 THSWMLDGRDKVSVH
-249 VIETEGLASSGTSQE
+249 VIEAGKQALLFTGRHFWNRKCRNKPAGSGVSRE
-264 IPLRARCAWTLA
+264 IPRRVRRAWTLA
-276 AGWCVLMILIQ
+276 AGWCVLMFLIQ

-295 DIDTLW
+295 DFDTLW

-353 LWLSVLGI
+353 LWLAVLGI

-366 NAGLLT
+366 NAVLLT
-372 LRQTRRA
+372 GN
-379 ESRKPQELKEKK
+379 RKQETEKK
-391 ALGSGVLPG
+391 LTYHSVLPG

-437 FQYIHVYESQ
+437 FQYIHVYENH
-447 KKWAEDQTQTGGQ
+447 W
-460 NRQAGI
+460 I
-466 RKKGRQ
+466 F
-472 EVCRERNVSD
+472 
-482 SWMLL
+482 L
-487 SGAAGSYLLSLTM
+487 SGAAGSYFLSLTM
-500 KPTSLIFSTAV
+500 KPTSLVFSTAV

-524 HEREAAAD
+524 HERGAAAD
-532 LFRRMA
+532 LFHHMV

-543 LCLPSAALAGIWA
+543 LCLPFGALAGIWA

-586 ISELPQNYQEES
+586 TSELPQNYQEES
-598 NLHVLVRR
+598 TLHVLARR
-606 LWQMLMQPQG
+606 IWQMLMQPQG

-633 LIVLLVL
+633 LIVMLVL
-640 YVILSGLEKYSRM
+640 YGILSKKGDEQS
-653 HGSQEGQMAIQEC
+653 HIW
-666 QNGNAAQV
+666 NAALV
-674 IFFPFVAVSLISL
+674 IFFPFVIVSLISL
-687 TMLYQ
+687 SMLYQ

-706 LGACRAMAYFKKI
+706 LGACRAMVYFKKI
-719 GFAPTV
+719 GFYPLA
-725 SKCLAPLLGFN
+725 SKCLAPLLVLN
-736 LVIMA
+736 LIVTAI
-741 SSSWAWT
+741 SSWAWT
-748 AGFSEIHLINKGR
+748 AGFSEIHLLNKGR

-768 QVRMEEKGNTQIWQE
+768 QARMEEKGNTLIWQE
-783 VAQNPENRVI
+783 VSQDPENRVI
-793 AFGTHPFCLQFP
+793 AFGTHPYCLQFP
-805 CNVECY
+805 CNVESY

-826 PEAFETYMAYAKT
+826 PEAFETYMEYAKT

-857 LDLLRDLIRRGS
+857 LDLLREQIRRGS

-885 DTALPE
+885 DTAVPE
-891 EEAQK
+891 EEAQN
-896 NLELFERE
+896 NLEMFEQE
-904 YLFYVP
+904 YLFYDA

>member
-1 MRNQRKNG
+1 MQNQRQNG
-9 RPNAAVRL
+9 RPDAAVRM

-43 FADYIHFTESKKMYI
+43 FADYIHFTESKRMYV

-67 FGGLAFLKRGRSRLR
+67 FGGLALLKRGRSRMY
-82 WLAAIV
+82 WLTAVV
-88 LVFAWI
+88 LVFSWI

-105 AYLISLLA
+105 MYLISLLA

-119 KQVFFRGRIWEIN
+119 KLVFFRGTVWE
-132 EKWRARRKWEKEEE
+132 RP
-146 QKHWKRQNYQNHQNH
+146 
-161 QDQDGEASDWTEY
+161 Y
-174 FAVYVDFLFGASFA
+174 FSFYMDFLFGASFA

-193 LLSVFGIGKIT
+193 LLSALGVGKIA
-204 WMRLIV
+204 WMRLSV
-210 YALGAAALGFDF
+210 YALGVAALGFDF
-222 SSISRLCIMGWQ
+222 SSISCQCIMGWQ
-234 KLSWMLDGRDKVSVH
+234 TLSWMLDGRDKVSVH
-249 VIETEGLASSGTSQE
+249 VIEAGKQALLFTGRHFWNRKCRNKPAGSGASRE
-264 IPLRARCAWTLA
+264 IPRRVRRAWTLA
-276 AGWCVLMILIQ
+276 AGWCVLMFLIQ

-295 DIDTLW
+295 DFDTLW

-353 LWLSVLGI
+353 LWLAVLGI

-366 NAGLLT
+366 NAVLLT
-372 LRQTRRA
+372 GN
-379 ESRKPQELKEKK
+379 RKQETEKK
-391 ALGSGVLPG
+391 LTYHSVLPE

-415 MALTAKADLI
+415 MTLTAKADLI

-437 FQYIHVYESQ
+437 FQYIHVYENH
-447 KKWAEDQTQTGGQ
+447 W
-460 NRQAGI
+460 I
-466 RKKGRQ
+466 F
-472 EVCRERNVSD
+472 
-482 SWMLL
+482 L
-487 SGAAGSYLLSLTM
+487 SGAAGSYFLSLTM
-500 KPTSLIFSTAV
+500 KPTSLVFSTAV

-524 HEREAAAD
+524 HERGAAAD
-532 LFRRMA
+532 LFHHLV

-543 LCLPSAALAGIWA
+543 LCLPFGALVGIWA

-571 SIFALFG
+571 SIFAWFG

-586 ISELPQNYQEES
+586 TSELPQNYQEES
-598 NLHVLVRR
+598 TLHVLARR
-606 LWQMLMQPQG
+606 IWQMLMQPQG

-633 LIVLLVL
+633 LIVMLVL
-640 YVILSGLEKYSRM
+640 YGIFSKKGDEQS
-653 HGSQEGQMAIQEC
+653 HIW
-666 QNGNAAQV
+666 NAALV
-674 IFFPFVAVSLISL
+674 IFFPFVIVSLISL
-687 TMLYQ
+687 SMLYQ

-706 LGACRAMAYFKKI
+706 LGACRAMVYFKKI
-719 GFAPTV
+719 GFYPLA
-725 SKCLAPLLGFN
+725 SKCLAPLLVLN
-736 LVIMA
+736 LIVTAI
-741 SSSWAWT
+741 SSWAWT
-748 AGFSEIHLINKGR
+748 AGFSEIHLLNKGR

-768 QVRMEEKGNTQIWQE
+768 QARMEEKGNTLIWQE
-783 VAQNPENRVI
+783 VSQDPENRVI
-793 AFGTHPFCLQFP
+793 AFGTHPYCLQFP
-805 CNVECY
+805 CNVESY

-857 LDLLRDLIRRGS
+857 LDLLREQIRRGS

-885 DTALPE
+885 DTAVPE
-891 EEAQK
+891 EEAQN
-896 NLELFERE
+896 NLEMFEQE
-904 YLFYVP
+904 YLFYDA

>member
-1 MRNQRKNG
+1 MQNQRQNG
-9 RPNAAVRL
+9 RPDAAVRM
-17 AGLFLV
+17 AGLFLA

-43 FADYIHFTESKKMYI
+43 FADYIHFTESKRMYV

-67 FGGLAFLKRGRSRLR
+67 FGGLALLKRGRSRMY
-82 WLAAIV
+82 WLTAVV
-88 LVFAWI
+88 LVFSWI

-105 AYLISLLA
+105 VYLISLLA

-119 KQVFFRGRIWEIN
+119 KRVFFRGTVWE
-132 EKWRARRKWEKEEE
+132 RP
-146 QKHWKRQNYQNHQNH
+146 
-161 QDQDGEASDWTEY
+161 Y
-174 FAVYVDFLFGASFA
+174 FSFYMDFLFGASFA

-193 LLSVFGIGKIT
+193 LLSALGLGKIA
-204 WMRLIV
+204 WMRLSV
-210 YALGAAALGFDF
+210 YALGVVALGFDF
-222 SSISRLCIMGWQ
+222 SSISCQCIRGWQ
-234 KLSWMLDGRDKVSVH
+234 TLSWMLDGSGVSR
-249 VIETEGLASSGTSQE
+249 E
-264 IPLRARCAWTLA
+264 IPRRVRRAWTLA
-276 AGWCVLMILIQ
+276 AGWCVLMFLIQ

-295 DIDTLW
+295 DFDTLW

-353 LWLSVLGI
+353 LWLAVLGI

-366 NAGLLT
+366 NAVLLT
-372 LRQTRRA
+372 GERKQET
-379 ESRKPQELKEKK
+379 ESREAGIEKK
-391 ALGSGVLPG
+391 LTYRSVLPG
-400 IMAAVLTVSVPGIMN
+400 IMAAVLSISVPGIMN

-437 FQYIHVYESQ
+437 FQYIHVYENH
-447 KKWAEDQTQTGGQ
+447 W
-460 NRQAGI
+460 I
-466 RKKGRQ
+466 F
-472 EVCRERNVSD
+472 
-482 SWMLL
+482 L
-487 SGAAGSYLLSLTM
+487 SGAAGSYFLSLTM
-500 KPTSLIFSTAV
+500 KPTSLVFSTAV

-524 HEREAAAD
+524 HERGAAAD
-532 LFRRMA
+532 LFHHMV
-538 RLIGS
+538 RLIVS
-543 LCLPSAALAGIWA
+543 LCLPFGALAGIWA

-586 ISELPQNYQEES
+586 TSELPQNYQEES
-598 NLHVLVRR
+598 TLHVLARR
-606 LWQMLMQPQG
+606 IWQILMQPQG

-633 LIVLLVL
+633 LIVMLVL
-640 YVILSGLEKYSRM
+640 YGIFSKKGDEQS
-653 HGSQEGQMAIQEC
+653 HIW
-666 QNGNAAQV
+666 NAALV
-674 IFFPFVAVSLISL
+674 IFFPFVIVSLISL
-687 TMLYQ
+687 SMLYQ

-706 LGACRAMAYFKKI
+706 LGACRAMVYFKKI
-719 GFAPTV
+719 GFYPLA
-725 SKCLAPLLGFN
+725 SKCLTPLLVLN
-736 LVIMA
+736 LIVTAI
-741 SSSWAWT
+741 SSWAWT
-748 AGFSEIHLINKGR
+748 AGFSEIHLLNKGR

-768 QVRMEEKGNTQIWQE
+768 QARMEEKGNTLIWQE
-783 VAQNPENRVI
+783 VSQDPENRVI
-793 AFGTHPFCLQFP
+793 AFGTHPYCLQFP
-805 CNVECY
+805 CNVESY

-857 LDLLRDLIRRGS
+857 LDLLRELIRRGS

-885 DTALPE
+885 DTAVPE
-891 EEAQK
+891 EEAQN
-896 NLELFERE
+896 NLEMFEQE
-904 YLFYVP
+904 YLFYDA

>member
-1 MRNQRKNG
+1 MQNQRQNG
-9 RPNAAVRL
+9 RPDAAVRM

-43 FADYIHFTESKKMYI
+43 FADYIHFTESKRMYV

-67 FGGLAFLKRGRSRLR
+67 FGGLALLKRGRSRMY
-82 WLAAIV
+82 WLTAVV
-88 LVFAWI
+88 LVFSWI

-105 AYLISLLA
+105 VYLISLLA

-119 KQVFFRGRIWEIN
+119 KQVFFRGTVWE
-132 EKWRARRKWEKEEE
+132 R
-146 QKHWKRQNYQNHQNH
+146 H
-161 QDQDGEASDWTEY
+161 Y
-174 FAVYVDFLFGASFA
+174 FSFYMDFLFGTSFA

-193 LLSVFGIGKIT
+193 LLSVLGVGKIA

-222 SSISRLCIMGWQ
+222 SSISHQCTMGWQ

-249 VIETEGLASSGTSQE
+249 VIETEEPTGSGASRE
-264 IPLRARCAWTLA
+264 IPRRVRRAWTLA
-276 AGWCVLMILIQ
+276 AGWCVLMFLIQ

-295 DIDTLW
+295 DFDTLW

-353 LWLSVLGI
+353 LWLAVLGI

-366 NAGLLT
+366 NAKLLT
-372 LRQTRRA
+372 
-379 ESRKPQELKEKK
+379 SNRKQETGKK
-391 ALGSGVLPG
+391 LTYRSVLPG
-400 IMAAVLTVSVPGIMN
+400 IMAAVLTISVPGIMN

-425 TWLLQLIMLGCF
+425 TWLLQLIMLGSF
-437 FQYIHVYESQ
+437 FQYIQVYE
-447 KKWAEDQTQTGGQ
+447 
-460 NRQAGI
+460 NR
-466 RKKGRQ
+466 
-472 EVCRERNVSD
+472 
-482 SWMLL
+482 WMIL
-487 SGAAGSYLLSLTM
+487 SGAAGSYFLSLTM
-500 KPTSLIFSTAV
+500 KPTSLVFSTAV

-524 HEREAAAD
+524 HERGAAAD
-532 LFRRMA
+532 LFHHMI

-543 LCLPSAALAGIWA
+543 LCLPFGALTGIWA

-586 ISELPQNYQEES
+586 TSELPQNYQEES
-598 NLHVLVRR
+598 TLHVLARR
-606 LWQMLMQPQG
+606 IWQMLMQPQG

-633 LIVLLVL
+633 LIVMLVL
-640 YVILSGLEKYSRM
+640 YGILSKRG
-653 HGSQEGQMAIQEC
+653 EGQSRIW
-666 QNGNAAQV
+666 NAALV
-674 IFFPFVAVSLISL
+674 IFFPFVIVSLISL
-687 TMLYQ
+687 SMLYQ

-719 GFAPTV
+719 GFYPLA
-725 SKCLAPLLGFN
+725 SKCLAPLLVLN
-736 LVIMA
+736 LIVTAI
-741 SSSWAWT
+741 SSWAWT
-748 AGFSEIHLINKGR
+748 AGFSEIHLLNKGR

-768 QVRMEEKGNTQIWQE
+768 QARMEEKGNTLIWQE
-783 VAQNPENRVI
+783 VSQDPENRVI
-793 AFGTHPFCLQFP
+793 AFGTHPYCLQFP
-805 CNVECY
+805 CNVESY

-857 LDLLRDLIRRGS
+857 LDLLRELIRRGS
-869 LTDLF
+869 LIDLF

-885 DTALPE
+885 DTAVPE
-891 EEAQK
+891 EEAQN
-896 NLELFERE
+896 NLEMFERE
-904 YLFYVP
+904 YLFYDA

>member
-1 MRNQRKNG
+1 MQNQRQNG
-9 RPNAAVRL
+9 RPDAAVRM

-43 FADYIHFTESKKMYI
+43 FADYIHFTESKRMYV

-67 FGGLAFLKRGRSRLR
+67 FGGLALLKRGRSRMY
-82 WLAAIV
+82 WLTAVV
-88 LVFAWI
+88 LVFSWI

-105 AYLISLLA
+105 VYLISLLA

-119 KQVFFRGRIWEIN
+119 KRVFFRGTVWE
-132 EKWRARRKWEKEEE
+132 RP
-146 QKHWKRQNYQNHQNH
+146 
-161 QDQDGEASDWTEY
+161 Y
-174 FAVYVDFLFGASFA
+174 FSFYMDFLFGASFA

-193 LLSVFGIGKIT
+193 LLSALGVGKIA
-204 WMRLIV
+204 WMRLSV
-210 YALGAAALGFDF
+210 YALGVAALGFDF
-222 SSISRLCIMGWQ
+222 SSISCQCIMGWQ
-234 KLSWMLDGRDKVSVH
+234 TLSWMLDGRDKVSVH
-249 VIETEGLASSGTSQE
+249 VIEAGKQALLFTGRHFWNRKCRNKPAGSEASRE
-264 IPLRARCAWTLA
+264 IPRRVRRAWTLA
-276 AGWCVLMILIQ
+276 AGWCVLMFLIQ

-295 DIDTLW
+295 DFDTLW

-339 LCDLASHSYLTFFN
+339 LCDLASHSYQTFFN
-353 LWLSVLGI
+353 LWLAVLGI

-366 NAGLLT
+366 NAVLLT
-372 LRQTRRA
+372 GN
-379 ESRKPQELKEKK
+379 RKQETEKK
-391 ALGSGVLPG
+391 LTYHSVLPG

-437 FQYIHVYESQ
+437 FQYIHVYENH
-447 KKWAEDQTQTGGQ
+447 W
-460 NRQAGI
+460 I
-466 RKKGRQ
+466 F
-472 EVCRERNVSD
+472 
-482 SWMLL
+482 L
-487 SGAAGSYLLSLTM
+487 SGAAGSYFLSLTM
-500 KPTSLIFSTAV
+500 KPTSLVFSTAV

-524 HEREAAAD
+524 HERGAAAD
-532 LFRRMA
+532 LFHHMV

-543 LCLPSAALAGIWA
+543 LCLPFGALAGIWA

-571 SIFALFG
+571 SIFAWFG

-586 ISELPQNYQEES
+586 TSELPQNYQEES
-598 NLHVLVRR
+598 TLHVLARR
-606 LWQMLMQPQG
+606 IWQMLMQPQG

-633 LIVLLVL
+633 LIVMLVL
-640 YVILSGLEKYSRM
+640 YGIFSKKGDEQS
-653 HGSQEGQMAIQEC
+653 HIW
-666 QNGNAAQV
+666 NAALV
-674 IFFPFVAVSLISL
+674 IFFPFVIVSLISL
-687 TMLYQ
+687 SMLYQ

-706 LGACRAMAYFKKI
+706 LGACRAMVYFKKI
-719 GFAPTV
+719 GFYPLA
-725 SKCLAPLLGFN
+725 SKCLAPLLVLN
-736 LVIMA
+736 LIVTAI
-741 SSSWAWT
+741 SSWAWT
-748 AGFSEIHLINKGR
+748 AGFSEIHLLNKGR

-768 QVRMEEKGNTQIWQE
+768 QARMEEKGNTLIWQE
-783 VAQNPENRVI
+783 VSQDPENRVI
-793 AFGTHPFCLQFP
+793 AFGTHPYCLQFP
-805 CNVECY
+805 CNVESY

-857 LDLLRDLIRRGS
+857 LDLLREQIRRGS

-885 DTALPE
+885 DTAVPE
-891 EEAQK
+891 EEAQN
-896 NLELFERE
+896 NLEMFEQE
-904 YLFYVP
+904 YLFYDA

>member
-1 MRNQRKNG
+1 MQNQRQNG
-9 RPNAAVRL
+9 RPDAAVRM

-43 FADYIHFTESKKMYI
+43 FADYIHFTESKRMYV

-67 FGGLAFLKRGRSRLR
+67 FGGLAFLKRGRSRMY
-82 WLAAIV
+82 WLTAVV
-88 LVFAWI
+88 LVFSWI

-105 AYLISLLA
+105 VYLISLLA

-119 KQVFFRGRIWEIN
+119 KRVFFRGTVWE
-132 EKWRARRKWEKEEE
+132 RP
-146 QKHWKRQNYQNHQNH
+146 
-161 QDQDGEASDWTEY
+161 Y
-174 FAVYVDFLFGASFA
+174 FSFYMDFLFGASFA

-193 LLSVFGIGKIT
+193 LLSALGVGKIA
-204 WMRLIV
+204 WMRLSV
-210 YALGAAALGFDF
+210 YALGVAALGFDF
-222 SSISRLCIMGWQ
+222 SSISCQCIMGWQ
-234 KLSWMLDGRDKVSVH
+234 TLSWMLDGRDKVSVH
-249 VIETEGLASSGTSQE
+249 VIETGKQALLFTGRHFWNRKCRNKPAGSGASRE
-264 IPLRARCAWTLA
+264 IPRRVRRAWTLA
-276 AGWCVLMILIQ
+276 AGWCVLMFLIQ

-295 DIDTLW
+295 DFDTLW

-353 LWLSVLGI
+353 LWLAVLGI

-366 NAGLLT
+366 NAVLLT
-372 LRQTRRA
+372 GN
-379 ESRKPQELKEKK
+379 RKQETEKK
-391 ALGSGVLPG
+391 LTYHSVLPG

-437 FQYIHVYESQ
+437 FQYIHVYENHWIS
-447 KKWAEDQTQTGGQ
+447 
-460 NRQAGI
+460 
-466 RKKGRQ
+466 
-472 EVCRERNVSD
+472 
-482 SWMLL
+482 L
-487 SGAAGSYLLSLTM
+487 SGAAGSYFLSLTM
-500 KPTSLIFSTAV
+500 KPTSLVFSTAV
-511 FGMMGLY
+511 FGMMGVY

-524 HEREAAAD
+524 HERGAAAE
-532 LFRRMA
+532 LFHRMV
-538 RLIGS
+538 RLLVS
-543 LCLPSAALAGIWA
+543 LCLPFGALTGIWA

-571 SIFALFG
+571 SIFAWFG

-586 ISELPQNYQEES
+586 TSELPQNYQEES
-598 NLHVLVRR
+598 TLHVLARR
-606 LWQMLMQPQG
+606 IWQMLMQPQG

-633 LIVLLVL
+633 LIVMLVL
-640 YVILSGLEKYSRM
+640 YGIFSKKGDEQS
-653 HGSQEGQMAIQEC
+653 HIW
-666 QNGNAAQV
+666 NAALV
-674 IFFPFVAVSLISL
+674 IFFPFVIVSLISL
-687 TMLYQ
+687 SMLYQ

-706 LGACRAMAYFKKI
+706 LGACRAMVYFKKI
-719 GFAPTV
+719 GFYPLA
-725 SKCLAPLLGFN
+725 SKCLAPLLVLN
-736 LVIMA
+736 LIVTAI
-741 SSSWAWT
+741 SSWAWT
-748 AGFSEIHLINKGR
+748 AGFSEIHLLNKGR

-768 QVRMEEKGNTQIWQE
+768 QARMEEKGNTLIWQE
-783 VAQNPENRVI
+783 VSQDPENRVI
-793 AFGTHPFCLQFP
+793 AFGTHPYCLQFP
-805 CNVECY
+805 CNVESY

-839 DYVYAEAGYLGP
+839 DYVYAEASYLGP

-857 LDLLRDLIRRGS
+857 LDLLRELIRRGS

-885 DTALPE
+885 DTAVPE
-891 EEAQK
+891 EEAQN
-896 NLELFERE
+896 NLEMFEQE
-904 YLFYVP
+904 YLFYDA

>member
-1 MRNQRKNG
+1 MQNQRQNG
-9 RPNAAVRL
+9 RPNAAVRM

-43 FADYIHFTESKKMYI
+43 FADYIHFTESKRMYV

-67 FGGLAFLKRGRSRLR
+67 FGGLALLKRGRSRMY
-82 WLAAIV
+82 WLLAVV
-88 LVFAWI
+88 LVFSWI

-105 AYLISLLA
+105 AYMLSLLA

-119 KQVFFRGRIWEIN
+119 KQVFFRETIWE
-132 EKWRARRKWEKEEE
+132 RP
-146 QKHWKRQNYQNHQNH
+146 
-161 QDQDGEASDWTEY
+161 Y
-174 FAVYVDFLFGASFA
+174 FSFYMDFLFGVSFA

-193 LLSVFGIGKIT
+193 ILSALGVGKIA
-204 WMRLIV
+204 WMRLSV
-210 YALGAAALGFDF
+210 YALGVAALGFDF
-222 SSISRLCIMGWQ
+222 SSISCQCIMGWQ
-234 KLSWMLDGRDKVSVH
+234 TLSWMLDG
-249 VIETEGLASSGTSQE
+249 SGGSRE
-264 IPLRARCAWTLA
+264 IPRRVRRAWTLA
-276 AGWCVLMILIQ
+276 AGWCVLMFLIQ

-295 DIDTLW
+295 DFDTLW

-353 LWLSVLGI
+353 LWLAVLGI

-366 NAGLLT
+366 NAVLLT
-372 LRQTRRA
+372 GN
-379 ESRKPQELKEKK
+379 RKQETEKK
-391 ALGSGVLPG
+391 LTYHSVLPG

-437 FQYIHVYESQ
+437 FQYIHVYENH
-447 KKWAEDQTQTGGQ
+447 W
-460 NRQAGI
+460 I
-466 RKKGRQ
+466 F
-472 EVCRERNVSD
+472 
-482 SWMLL
+482 L
-487 SGAAGSYLLSLTM
+487 SGAAGSYFLTLTM
-500 KPTSLIFSTAV
+500 KPTSLVFSTAV

-518 LLWFWF
+518 ILWFWF
-524 HEREAAAD
+524 HVRGAAAD
-532 LFRRMA
+532 LFHHLV

-543 LCLPSAALAGIWA
+543 LCLPFGALVGIWA

-571 SIFALFG
+571 SIFAWFG

-586 ISELPQNYQEES
+586 TSELPQNYQEES
-598 NLHVLVRR
+598 TLHVLARR
-606 LWQMLMQPQG
+606 IWQMLMQPQG

-633 LIVLLVL
+633 LIVMLVL
-640 YVILSGLEKYSRM
+640 YGIFSKKGDEQS
-653 HGSQEGQMAIQEC
+653 HIW
-666 QNGNAAQV
+666 NAALV
-674 IFFPFVAVSLISL
+674 IFFPFVIVSLISL
-687 TMLYQ
+687 SMLYQ

-706 LGACRAMAYFKKI
+706 LGACRAMVYFKKI
-719 GFAPTV
+719 GFYPLA
-725 SKCLAPLLGFN
+725 SKCLTPLLVLN
-736 LVIMA
+736 LIVTAI
-741 SSSWAWT
+741 SSWAWT
-748 AGFSEIHLINKGR
+748 AGFSEIHLLNKGR

-768 QVRMEEKGNTQIWQE
+768 QARMEEKGNTLIWQE
-783 VAQNPENRVI
+783 VSQDPENRVI
-793 AFGTHPFCLQFP
+793 AFGTHPYCLQFP
-805 CNVECY
+805 CNVESY

-839 DYVYAEAGYLGP
+839 DYVYVEAGYLGP

-857 LDLLRDLIRRGS
+857 LDLLRELIHSGS

-885 DTALPE
+885 DTAVPE
-891 EEAQK
+891 EEAQN
-896 NLELFERE
+896 NLEMFERE
-904 YLFYVP
+904 YLFYDA

>member
-1 MRNQRKNG
+1 MQNQRQNG
-9 RPNAAVRL
+9 RPDAAVRM

-43 FADYIHFTESKKMYI
+43 FADYIHFTESKRMYV

-67 FGGLAFLKRGRSRLR
+67 FGGLALLKRGRSRMY
-82 WLAAIV
+82 WLTAVV
-88 LVFAWI
+88 LVFSWI

-105 AYLISLLA
+105 MYLISLLA

-119 KQVFFRGRIWEIN
+119 KRVFFRGTVWE
-132 EKWRARRKWEKEEE
+132 RP
-146 QKHWKRQNYQNHQNH
+146 
-161 QDQDGEASDWTEY
+161 Y
-174 FAVYVDFLFGASFA
+174 FSFYMDFLFGASFA

-193 LLSVFGIGKIT
+193 LLSALGVGKIA
-204 WMRLIV
+204 WMRLSV
-210 YALGAAALGFDF
+210 YALGVAALGFDF
-222 SSISRLCIMGWQ
+222 SSISCQCIMGWQ
-234 KLSWMLDGRDKVSVH
+234 TLSWMLDGRDKVSVH
-249 VIETEGLASSGTSQE
+249 VIEAGKQALLFTGRHFWNRKCRNKPAGSGASRE
-264 IPLRARCAWTLA
+264 IPRRVRRAWTLA
-276 AGWCVLMILIQ
+276 AGWCVLMFLIQ

-295 DIDTLW
+295 DFDTLW

-353 LWLSVLGI
+353 LWLAVLGI

-366 NAGLLT
+366 NAVLLT
-372 LRQTRRA
+372 GN
-379 ESRKPQELKEKK
+379 RKQETEKK
-391 ALGSGVLPG
+391 LTYHSVLPG

-437 FQYIHVYESQ
+437 FQYIHVYENH
-447 KKWAEDQTQTGGQ
+447 W
-460 NRQAGI
+460 I
-466 RKKGRQ
+466 F
-472 EVCRERNVSD
+472 
-482 SWMLL
+482 L
-487 SGAAGSYLLSLTM
+487 SGAAGSYFLSLTM
-500 KPTSLIFSTAV
+500 KPTSLVFSTAV

-524 HEREAAAD
+524 HERGAAAD
-532 LFRRMA
+532 LFHHLV

-543 LCLPSAALAGIWA
+543 LCLPFGALVGIWA

-571 SIFALFG
+571 SIFAWFG

-586 ISELPQNYQEES
+586 TSELPQNYQEES
-598 NLHVLVRR
+598 TLHVLARR
-606 LWQMLMQPQG
+606 IWQMLMQPQG

-633 LIVLLVL
+633 LIVMLVL
-640 YVILSGLEKYSRM
+640 YGIFSKKGDEQS
-653 HGSQEGQMAIQEC
+653 HIW
-666 QNGNAAQV
+666 NAALV
-674 IFFPFVAVSLISL
+674 IFFPFVIVSLISL
-687 TMLYQ
+687 SMLYQ

-706 LGACRAMAYFKKI
+706 LGACRAMVYFKKI
-719 GFAPTV
+719 GFYPLA
-725 SKCLAPLLGFN
+725 SKCLAPLLVLN
-736 LVIMA
+736 LIVTAI
-741 SSSWAWT
+741 SSWAWT
-748 AGFSEIHLINKGR
+748 AGFSEIHLLNKGR

-768 QVRMEEKGNTQIWQE
+768 QARMEEKGNTLIWQE
-783 VAQNPENRVI
+783 VSQDPENRVI
-793 AFGTHPFCLQFP
+793 AFGTHPYCLQFP
-805 CNVECY
+805 CNVESY

-857 LDLLRDLIRRGS
+857 LDLLREQIRRGS

-885 DTALPE
+885 DTAVPE
-891 EEAQK
+891 EEAQN
-896 NLELFERE
+896 NLEMFEQE
-904 YLFYVP
+904 YLFYDA

>member
-1 MRNQRKNG
+1 MQNQRQNG
-9 RPNAAVRL
+9 RPDAAVRM

-43 FADYIHFTESKKMYI
+43 FADYIHFTESKRMYV

-67 FGGLAFLKRGRSRLR
+67 FGGLAFLKRGRSRMY
-82 WLAAIV
+82 WLTAVV
-88 LVFAWI
+88 LVFSWI

-105 AYLISLLA
+105 MYLISLLA

-119 KQVFFRGRIWEIN
+119 KRVFFRGTVWE
-132 EKWRARRKWEKEEE
+132 RP
-146 QKHWKRQNYQNHQNH
+146 
-161 QDQDGEASDWTEY
+161 Y
-174 FAVYVDFLFGASFA
+174 FSFYMDFLFGASFA

-193 LLSVFGIGKIT
+193 LLSALGVGKIA
-204 WMRLIV
+204 WMRLSV
-210 YALGAAALGFDF
+210 YALGVAALGFDF
-222 SSISRLCIMGWQ
+222 SSISCQCIMGWQ
-234 KLSWMLDGRDKVSVH
+234 TLSWMLDGRDKVSVH
-249 VIETEGLASSGTSQE
+249 VIETGKQALLFTGRHFWNRKCRNKPAGSEASRE
-264 IPLRARCAWTLA
+264 IPRRVRRAWTLA
-276 AGWCVLMILIQ
+276 AGWCVLMFLIQ

-295 DIDTLW
+295 DFDTLW

-353 LWLSVLGI
+353 LWLAVLGI

-366 NAGLLT
+366 NAVLLT
-372 LRQTRRA
+372 G
-379 ESRKPQELKEKK
+379 ERKQETEKK
-391 ALGSGVLPG
+391 LTYHSVLPG

-437 FQYIHVYESQ
+437 FQYIHVYENH
-447 KKWAEDQTQTGGQ
+447 W
-460 NRQAGI
+460 I
-466 RKKGRQ
+466 F
-472 EVCRERNVSD
+472 
-482 SWMLL
+482 L
-487 SGAAGSYLLSLTM
+487 SGAAGSYFLSLTM
-500 KPTSLIFSTAV
+500 KPTSLVFSTAV
-511 FGMMGLY
+511 FGMMGVY

-524 HEREAAAD
+524 HERGAAAE
-532 LFRRMA
+532 LFHRMV
-538 RLIGS
+538 RLIVS
-543 LCLPSAALAGIWA
+543 LCLPFGALTGIWA

-586 ISELPQNYQEES
+586 TSELPQNYQEES
-598 NLHVLVRR
+598 TLHMLARR
-606 LWQMLMQPQG
+606 IWQMLMQPQG

-633 LIVLLVL
+633 LIVMLVL
-640 YVILSGLEKYSRM
+640 YGIFSKKGDEQS
-653 HGSQEGQMAIQEC
+653 HIW
-666 QNGNAAQV
+666 NAALV
-674 IFFPFVAVSLISL
+674 IFFPFVIVSLISL
-687 TMLYQ
+687 SMLYQ

-706 LGACRAMAYFKKI
+706 LGACRAMVYFKKI
-719 GFAPTV
+719 GFYPLA
-725 SKCLAPLLGFN
+725 SKCLAPLLVLN
-736 LVIMA
+736 LIVTAI
-741 SSSWAWT
+741 SSWAWT
-748 AGFSEIHLINKGR
+748 AGFSEIHLLNKGR

-768 QVRMEEKGNTQIWQE
+768 QARMEEKGNTLIWQE
-783 VAQNPENRVI
+783 VSQDPENRVI
-793 AFGTHPFCLQFP
+793 AFGTHPYCLQFP
-805 CNVECY
+805 CNVESY
-811 KDITS
+811 RDITS

-857 LDLLRDLIRRGS
+857 LDLLREQIRRGS

-885 DTALPE
+885 DTAVPE
-891 EEAQK
+891 EEAQN
-896 NLELFERE
+896 NLEMFEQE
-904 YLFYVP
+904 YLFYDA

>member
-1 MRNQRKNG
+1 MQNQRQNG
-9 RPNAAVRL
+9 RPDAAVRM

-43 FADYIHFTESKKMYI
+43 FADYIHFTESKRMYV

-67 FGGLAFLKRGRSRLR
+67 FGGLALLKRGRSRMY
-82 WLAAIV
+82 WLTAVV
-88 LVFAWI
+88 LVFSWI

-105 AYLISLLA
+105 VYLISLLA

-119 KQVFFRGRIWEIN
+119 KRVFFRGTVWE
-132 EKWRARRKWEKEEE
+132 RP
-146 QKHWKRQNYQNHQNH
+146 
-161 QDQDGEASDWTEY
+161 Y
-174 FAVYVDFLFGASFA
+174 FSFYMDFLFGTSFA

-193 LLSVFGIGKIT
+193 LLSALGVGKIA
-204 WMRLIV
+204 WMRLSV
-210 YALGAAALGFDF
+210 YALGVAALGFDF
-222 SSISRLCIMGWQ
+222 SSISCQCIMGWQ
-234 KLSWMLDGRDKVSVH
+234 TLSWMLDGSGVSR
-249 VIETEGLASSGTSQE
+249 E
-264 IPLRARCAWTLA
+264 IPRRVRRAWTLA
-276 AGWCVLMILIQ
+276 AGWCVLMFLIQ

-295 DIDTLW
+295 DFDTLW

-353 LWLSVLGI
+353 LWLAVLGI

-366 NAGLLT
+366 NAVLLT
-372 LRQTRRA
+372 GN
-379 ESRKPQELKEKK
+379 RKQETEKK
-391 ALGSGVLPG
+391 LTYHSVLPG

-437 FQYIHVYESQ
+437 FQYIHVYENH
-447 KKWAEDQTQTGGQ
+447 W
-460 NRQAGI
+460 I
-466 RKKGRQ
+466 F
-472 EVCRERNVSD
+472 
-482 SWMLL
+482 L
-487 SGAAGSYLLSLTM
+487 SGAAGSYFLSLTM
-500 KPTSLIFSTAV
+500 KPTSLVFSTAV
-511 FGMMGLY
+511 FGMMGVY

-524 HEREAAAD
+524 HERGAAAE
-532 LFRRMA
+532 LFHRMV
-538 RLIGS
+538 RLIVS
-543 LCLPSAALAGIWA
+543 LCLPFGALTGIWA

-586 ISELPQNYQEES
+586 TSELPQNYQEES
-598 NLHVLVRR
+598 TLHVLARR
-606 LWQMLMQPQG
+606 IWQMLMQPQG

-633 LIVLLVL
+633 LIVMLVL
-640 YVILSGLEKYSRM
+640 YGIFSKKGDEQS
-653 HGSQEGQMAIQEC
+653 HIW
-666 QNGNAAQV
+666 NAALV
-674 IFFPFVAVSLISL
+674 IFFPFVIVSLISL
-687 TMLYQ
+687 SMLYQ

-706 LGACRAMAYFKKI
+706 LGACRAMVYFKKI
-719 GFAPTV
+719 GFYPLA
-725 SKCLAPLLGFN
+725 SKCLAPLLVLN
-736 LVIMA
+736 LIVTAI
-741 SSSWAWT
+741 SSWAWT
-748 AGFSEIHLINKGR
+748 AGFSEIHLLNKGR

-768 QVRMEEKGNTQIWQE
+768 QARMEEKGNTLIWQE
-783 VAQNPENRVI
+783 VSQDPENRVI
-793 AFGTHPFCLQFP
+793 AFGTHPYCLQFP
-805 CNVECY
+805 CNVESY
-811 KDITS
+811 RDITS

-857 LDLLRDLIRRGS
+857 LDLLREQIRRGS

-885 DTALPE
+885 DTAVPE
-891 EEAQK
+891 EEAQN
-896 NLELFERE
+896 NLEMFEQE
-904 YLFYVP
+904 YLFYDA

>member
-1 MRNQRKNG
+1 MQNQRQNG
-9 RPNAAVRL
+9 RPNAAVRM

-43 FADYIHFTESKKMYI
+43 FADYIHFTESKRMYV

-67 FGGLAFLKRGRSRLR
+67 FGGLALLKRGRSRMY
-82 WLAAIV
+82 WLLAVV
-88 LVFAWI
+88 LVFSWI

-105 AYLISLLA
+105 AYMLSLLA

-119 KQVFFRGRIWEIN
+119 KQVFFRETIWE
-132 EKWRARRKWEKEEE
+132 RP
-146 QKHWKRQNYQNHQNH
+146 
-161 QDQDGEASDWTEY
+161 Y
-174 FAVYVDFLFGASFA
+174 FSFYMDFLFGVSFA

-193 LLSVFGIGKIT
+193 ILSALGVGKIA
-204 WMRLIV
+204 WMRLSV
-210 YALGAAALGFDF
+210 YALGVAALGFDF
-222 SSISRLCIMGWQ
+222 SSISCQCIMGWQ
-234 KLSWMLDGRDKVSVH
+234 TLSWMLDG
-249 VIETEGLASSGTSQE
+249 SGGSRE
-264 IPLRARCAWTLA
+264 IPRRVRRAWTLA
-276 AGWCVLMILIQ
+276 AGWCVLMFLIQ

-295 DIDTLW
+295 DFDTLW

-353 LWLSVLGI
+353 LWLAVLGI

-366 NAGLLT
+366 NAVLLT
-372 LRQTRRA
+372 GN
-379 ESRKPQELKEKK
+379 RKQETEKK
-391 ALGSGVLPG
+391 LTYHSVLPG

-437 FQYIHVYESQ
+437 FQYIHVYENH
-447 KKWAEDQTQTGGQ
+447 W
-460 NRQAGI
+460 I
-466 RKKGRQ
+466 F
-472 EVCRERNVSD
+472 
-482 SWMLL
+482 L
-487 SGAAGSYLLSLTM
+487 SGAAGSYFLTLTM
-500 KPTSLIFSTAV
+500 KPTSLVFSTAV

-524 HEREAAAD
+524 HERGAAAD
-532 LFRRMA
+532 LFHHLV

-543 LCLPSAALAGIWA
+543 LCLPFGALVGIWA

-571 SIFALFG
+571 SNFALFG

-586 ISELPQNYQEES
+586 TSELPQNYQEES
-598 NLHVLVRR
+598 TLHVLARR
-606 LWQMLMQPQG
+606 IWQMLMQPQG

-633 LIVLLVL
+633 LIVMLVL
-640 YVILSGLEKYSRM
+640 YGIFSKKGDEQS
-653 HGSQEGQMAIQEC
+653 HIW
-666 QNGNAAQV
+666 NAALV
-674 IFFPFVAVSLISL
+674 IFFPFVIVSLISL
-687 TMLYQ
+687 SMLYQ

-706 LGACRAMAYFKKI
+706 LGACRAMVYFKKI
-719 GFAPTV
+719 GFYPLA
-725 SKCLAPLLGFN
+725 SKCLTPLLVLN
-736 LVIMA
+736 LIVTAI
-741 SSSWAWT
+741 SSWAWT
-748 AGFSEIHLINKGR
+748 AGFSEIHLLNKGR

-768 QVRMEEKGNTQIWQE
+768 QARMEEKGNTLIWQE
-783 VAQNPENRVI
+783 VSQDPENRVI
-793 AFGTHPFCLQFP
+793 AFGTHPYCLQFP
-805 CNVECY
+805 CNVESY

-839 DYVYAEAGYLGP
+839 DYVYVEAGYLGP

-857 LDLLRDLIRRGS
+857 LDLLRELIHSGS

-885 DTALPE
+885 DTAVPE
-891 EEAQK
+891 EEAQN
-896 NLELFERE
+896 NLEMFERE
-904 YLFYVP
+904 YLFYDA

>member
-1 MRNQRKNG
+1 MQNQRQNG
-9 RPNAAVRL
+9 RPDAAVRM

-23 LFCVAAVLIPAKT
+23 LFCVAAVLIPVKT

-43 FADYIHFTESKKMYI
+43 FADYIHFTESKRMYV

-67 FGGLAFLKRGRSRLR
+67 FGGLALLKRGRSRMY
-82 WLAAIV
+82 WLTAVV
-88 LVFAWI
+88 LVFSWI

-105 AYLISLLA
+105 VYLISLLA

-119 KQVFFRGRIWEIN
+119 KRVFFRGTVWE
-132 EKWRARRKWEKEEE
+132 R
-146 QKHWKRQNYQNHQNH
+146 
-161 QDQDGEASDWTEY
+161 SY
-174 FAVYVDFLFGASFA
+174 FSFYMDFLFGASFA

-193 LLSVFGIGKIT
+193 LLSALGVGKIA
-204 WMRLIV
+204 WMRLSV
-210 YALGAAALGFDF
+210 YALGVAALGFDF
-222 SSISRLCIMGWQ
+222 SSISCQCIMGWQ
-234 KLSWMLDGRDKVSVH
+234 TLSWMLDGRDKVSVQA
-249 VIETEGLASSGTSQE
+249 GSGVSRE
-264 IPLRARCAWTLA
+264 IPRRVRRAWTLA
-276 AGWCVLMILIQ
+276 AGWCVLMFLIQ

-295 DIDTLW
+295 DFDTLW

-353 LWLSVLGI
+353 LWLAVLGI

-366 NAGLLT
+366 NAVMLT
-372 LRQTRRA
+372 GDRKRGK
-379 ESRKPQELKEKK
+379 ESREAGTEKK
-391 ALGSGVLPG
+391 LTYRSVLPG

-437 FQYIHVYESQ
+437 FQYIHVYENH
-447 KKWAEDQTQTGGQ
+447 W
-460 NRQAGI
+460 I
-466 RKKGRQ
+466 F
-472 EVCRERNVSD
+472 
-482 SWMLL
+482 L
-487 SGAAGSYLLSLTM
+487 SGAAGSYFLSLTM
-500 KPTSLIFSTAV
+500 KPTSLVFSTAV

-524 HEREAAAD
+524 HERGAAAD
-532 LFRRMA
+532 LFHHMV

-543 LCLPSAALAGIWA
+543 LCLPFGALVGIWA

-571 SIFALFG
+571 SIFAWFG

-586 ISELPQNYQEES
+586 TSELPQNYQEES
-598 NLHVLVRR
+598 TLHVLARR
-606 LWQMLMQPQG
+606 IWQMLMQPQG

-633 LIVLLVL
+633 LIVMLVL
-640 YVILSGLEKYSRM
+640 YGIFSKKGDEQS
-653 HGSQEGQMAIQEC
+653 HIW
-666 QNGNAAQV
+666 NAALV
-674 IFFPFVAVSLISL
+674 IFFPFVIVSLISL
-687 TMLYQ
+687 SMLYQ

-706 LGACRAMAYFKKI
+706 LGVCRAMVYFKKI
-719 GFAPTV
+719 GFYPLA
-725 SKCLAPLLGFN
+725 SKCLAPLLVLN
-736 LVIMA
+736 LIVTAI
-741 SSSWAWT
+741 SSWAWT
-748 AGFSEIHLINKGR
+748 AGFSEIHLLNKGR

-768 QVRMEEKGNTQIWQE
+768 QARMEEKGNTLIWQE
-783 VAQNPENRVI
+783 VSQDPENRVI
-793 AFGTHPFCLQFP
+793 AFGTHPYCLQFP
-805 CNVECY
+805 CNVESY

-857 LDLLRDLIRRGS
+857 LDLLRELIHSGS

-885 DTALPE
+885 DTAVPE
-891 EEAQK
+891 EEAQN

-904 YLFYVP
+904 YLFYDA
-910 EAQ
+910 EA

>member
-1 MRNQRKNG
+1 MQNQRQNG
-9 RPNAAVRL
+9 RPNAAVRM

-43 FADYIHFTESKKMYI
+43 FADYIHFTESKRMYV

-67 FGGLAFLKRGRSRLR
+67 FGGLALLKRGRSRMY
-82 WLAAIV
+82 WLLAVV
-88 LVFAWI
+88 LVFSWI

-105 AYLISLLA
+105 AYMLSLLA

-119 KQVFFRGRIWEIN
+119 KQVFFRETIWE
-132 EKWRARRKWEKEEE
+132 RP
-146 QKHWKRQNYQNHQNH
+146 
-161 QDQDGEASDWTEY
+161 Y
-174 FAVYVDFLFGASFA
+174 FSFYMDFLFGVSFA

-193 LLSVFGIGKIT
+193 ILSALGVGKIA
-204 WMRLIV
+204 WMRLSV
-210 YALGAAALGFDF
+210 YALGVAALGFDF
-222 SSISRLCIMGWQ
+222 SSISCQCIMGWQ
-234 KLSWMLDGRDKVSVH
+234 TLSWMLDG
-249 VIETEGLASSGTSQE
+249 SGGSRE
-264 IPLRARCAWTLA
+264 IPRRVRRAWTLA
-276 AGWCVLMILIQ
+276 AGWCVLMFLIQ

-295 DIDTLW
+295 DFDTLW

-353 LWLSVLGI
+353 LWLAVLGI

-366 NAGLLT
+366 NAVLLT
-372 LRQTRRA
+372 GNRKQET
-379 ESRKPQELKEKK
+379 ESREVGTEKK
-391 ALGSGVLPG
+391 LTYHSVLPG

-415 MALTAKADLI
+415 MTLTAKADLI

-437 FQYIHVYESQ
+437 FQYIHVYENH
-447 KKWAEDQTQTGGQ
+447 W
-460 NRQAGI
+460 I
-466 RKKGRQ
+466 F
-472 EVCRERNVSD
+472 
-482 SWMLL
+482 L
-487 SGAAGSYLLSLTM
+487 SGAAGSYFLTLTM
-500 KPTSLIFSTAV
+500 KPTSLVFSTAV

-524 HEREAAAD
+524 HERGAAAD
-532 LFRRMA
+532 LFHHLV

-543 LCLPSAALAGIWA
+543 LCLPFGALVGIWA

-586 ISELPQNYQEES
+586 TSELPQNYQEES
-598 NLHVLVRR
+598 TLHVLARR
-606 LWQMLMQPQG
+606 IWQMLMQPQG

-633 LIVLLVL
+633 LIVMLVL
-640 YVILSGLEKYSRM
+640 YGIFSKKGDEQS
-653 HGSQEGQMAIQEC
+653 HIW
-666 QNGNAAQV
+666 NAALV
-674 IFFPFVAVSLISL
+674 IFFPFVIVSLISL
-687 TMLYQ
+687 SMLYQ

-706 LGACRAMAYFKKI
+706 LGACRAMVYFKKI
-719 GFAPTV
+719 GFYPLA
-725 SKCLAPLLGFN
+725 SKCLAPLLVLN
-736 LVIMA
+736 LIVTAI
-741 SSSWAWT
+741 SSWAWT
-748 AGFSEIHLINKGR
+748 AGFSEIHLLNKGR

-768 QVRMEEKGNTQIWQE
+768 QARMEEKGNTLIWQE
-783 VAQNPENRVI
+783 VSQDPENRVI
-793 AFGTHPFCLQFP
+793 AFGTHPYCLQFP
-805 CNVECY
+805 CNVESY

-857 LDLLRDLIRRGS
+857 LDLLRELIHSGS

-885 DTALPE
+885 DTAVPE
-891 EEAQK
+891 EEAQN
-896 NLELFERE
+896 NLEMFEQE
-904 YLFYVP
+904 YLFYDA

>member
-1 MRNQRKNG
+1 MQNQRQNG
-9 RPNAAVRL
+9 RPDAAVRM

-43 FADYIHFTESKKMYI
+43 FADYIHFTESKRMYV

-67 FGGLAFLKRGRSRLR
+67 FGGLALLKRGRSRMY
-82 WLAAIV
+82 WLTAVV
-88 LVFAWI
+88 LVFSWI

-105 AYLISLLA
+105 MYLISLLA

-119 KQVFFRGRIWEIN
+119 KLVFFRGTVWE
-132 EKWRARRKWEKEEE
+132 RP
-146 QKHWKRQNYQNHQNH
+146 
-161 QDQDGEASDWTEY
+161 Y
-174 FAVYVDFLFGASFA
+174 FSFYMDFLFGASFA

-193 LLSVFGIGKIT
+193 LLSALGVGKIA
-204 WMRLIV
+204 WMRLSV
-210 YALGAAALGFDF
+210 YALGVAALGFDF
-222 SSISRLCIMGWQ
+222 SSISCQCIMGWQ
-234 KLSWMLDGRDKVSVH
+234 TLSWMLDGRDKVSVH
-249 VIETEGLASSGTSQE
+249 VIEAGKQALLFTGRHFWNRKCRNKPAGSGASRE
-264 IPLRARCAWTLA
+264 IPRRVRRAWTLA
-276 AGWCVLMILIQ
+276 AGWCVLMFLIQ

-295 DIDTLW
+295 DFDTLW

-339 LCDLASHSYLTFFN
+339 LCDLASHSYQTFFN
-353 LWLSVLGI
+353 LWLAVLGI

-366 NAGLLT
+366 NAVLLT
-372 LRQTRRA
+372 GN
-379 ESRKPQELKEKK
+379 RKQETEKK
-391 ALGSGVLPG
+391 LTYHSVLPG

-437 FQYIHVYESQ
+437 FQYIHVYENH
-447 KKWAEDQTQTGGQ
+447 W
-460 NRQAGI
+460 I
-466 RKKGRQ
+466 F
-472 EVCRERNVSD
+472 
-482 SWMLL
+482 L
-487 SGAAGSYLLSLTM
+487 SGAAGSYFLSLTM
-500 KPTSLIFSTAV
+500 KPTSLVFSTAV

-524 HEREAAAD
+524 HERGVAAD
-532 LFRRMA
+532 LFHHLV

-543 LCLPSAALAGIWA
+543 LCLPFGALVGIWA

-571 SIFALFG
+571 SIFAWFG

-586 ISELPQNYQEES
+586 TSELPQNYQEES
-598 NLHVLVRR
+598 TLHVLARR
-606 LWQMLMQPQG
+606 IWQMLMQPQG

-633 LIVLLVL
+633 LIVMLVL
-640 YVILSGLEKYSRM
+640 YGTFSKKGDEQSHIW
-653 HGSQEGQMAIQEC
+653 
-666 QNGNAAQV
+666 NAALV
-674 IFFPFVAVSLISL
+674 IFFPFVIVSLISL
-687 TMLYQ
+687 SMLYQ

-706 LGACRAMAYFKKI
+706 LGACRAMVYFKKI
-719 GFAPTV
+719 GFYPLA
-725 SKCLAPLLGFN
+725 SKCLAPLLVLN
-736 LVIMA
+736 LIVTAI
-741 SSSWAWT
+741 SSWAWT
-748 AGFSEIHLINKGR
+748 AGFSEIHLLNKGR

-768 QVRMEEKGNTQIWQE
+768 QARMEEKGNTLIWQE
-783 VAQNPENRVI
+783 VSQDPENRVI
-793 AFGTHPFCLQFP
+793 AFGTHPYCLQFP
-805 CNVECY
+805 CNVESY

-857 LDLLRDLIRRGS
+857 LNLLREQIRRGS

-885 DTALPE
+885 DTAVPE
-891 EEAQK
+891 EEAQN
-896 NLELFERE
+896 NLEMFEQE
-904 YLFYVP
+904 YLFYDA

>member
-1 MRNQRKNG
+1 MQNQRQNG
-9 RPNAAVRL
+9 RPDAAVRM

-43 FADYIHFTESKKMYI
+43 FADYIHFTESKRMYA

-67 FGGLAFLKRGRSRLR
+67 FGGLALLKRGRSRMY
-82 WLAAIV
+82 WLLAVV
-88 LVFAWI
+88 LVFSWI

-105 AYLISLLA
+105 MYLISLLA

-119 KQVFFRGRIWEIN
+119 KRVFFRGTVWE
-132 EKWRARRKWEKEEE
+132 RP
-146 QKHWKRQNYQNHQNH
+146 
-161 QDQDGEASDWTEY
+161 Y
-174 FAVYVDFLFGASFA
+174 FSFYMDFLFGASFA

-193 LLSVFGIGKIT
+193 LLSTLGVGKIA

-210 YALGAAALGFDF
+210 YALGVAALGFDF
-222 SSISRLCIMGWQ
+222 SSISCQCIRGWQ
-234 KLSWMLDGRDKVSVH
+234 TLSWMLDGRDKVSVQ
-249 VIETEGLASSGTSQE
+249 VIEAGKQALLFTGRHFWNRKCRNKPAGSGASRE
-264 IPLRARCAWTLA
+264 IPRRVRRAWTLA
-276 AGWCVLMILIQ
+276 AGWCVLMFLIQ

-295 DIDTLW
+295 DFDTLW

-353 LWLSVLGI
+353 LWLAVLGI

-366 NAGLLT
+366 NAVLLT
-372 LRQTRRA
+372 GN
-379 ESRKPQELKEKK
+379 RKQETEKK
-391 ALGSGVLPG
+391 LTYHSVLPG

-437 FQYIHVYESQ
+437 FQYIHVYENH
-447 KKWAEDQTQTGGQ
+447 W
-460 NRQAGI
+460 I
-466 RKKGRQ
+466 F
-472 EVCRERNVSD
+472 
-482 SWMLL
+482 L
-487 SGAAGSYLLSLTM
+487 SGAAGSYFLSLTM
-500 KPTSLIFSTAV
+500 KPTSLVFSTAV

-524 HEREAAAD
+524 HERGAAAD
-532 LFRRMA
+532 LFHHLV

-543 LCLPSAALAGIWA
+543 LCLPFGALAGIWA

-571 SIFALFG
+571 SIFAWFG

-586 ISELPQNYQEES
+586 TSELPQNYQEES
-598 NLHVLVRR
+598 TLHVLARR
-606 LWQMLMQPQG
+606 IWQMLMQPQG

-633 LIVLLVL
+633 LIVMLVL
-640 YVILSGLEKYSRM
+640 YGIFSKKGDEQS
-653 HGSQEGQMAIQEC
+653 HIW
-666 QNGNAAQV
+666 NAALV
-674 IFFPFVAVSLISL
+674 IFFPFVIVSLISL
-687 TMLYQ
+687 SMLYQ

-706 LGACRAMAYFKKI
+706 LGACRAMVYFKKI
-719 GFAPTV
+719 GFYPLA
-725 SKCLAPLLGFN
+725 SKCLAPLLVLN
-736 LVIMA
+736 LIVTAI
-741 SSSWAWT
+741 SSWAWT
-748 AGFSEIHLINKGR
+748 AGFSEIHLLNKGR

-768 QVRMEEKGNTQIWQE
+768 QARMEEKGNTLIWQE
-783 VAQNPENRVI
+783 VSQDPENRVI
-793 AFGTHPFCLQFP
+793 AFGTHPYCLQFP
-805 CNVECY
+805 CNVESY

-857 LDLLRDLIRRGS
+857 LDLLREQIRRGS

-885 DTALPE
+885 DTAVPE
-891 EEAQK
+891 EEAQN
-896 NLELFERE
+896 NLEMFEQE
-904 YLFYVP
+904 YLFYDA

>member
-1 MRNQRKNG
+1 MQNQRQNG
-9 RPNAAVRL
+9 RPNAAVRM

-43 FADYIHFTESKKMYI
+43 FADYIHFTESKRMYV

-67 FGGLAFLKRGRSRLR
+67 FGGLALLKRGRSRMY
-82 WLAAIV
+82 WLLAVV
-88 LVFAWI
+88 LVFSWI

-105 AYLISLLA
+105 AYMLSLLA

-119 KQVFFRGRIWEIN
+119 KQVFFRETIWE
-132 EKWRARRKWEKEEE
+132 RP
-146 QKHWKRQNYQNHQNH
+146 
-161 QDQDGEASDWTEY
+161 Y
-174 FAVYVDFLFGASFA
+174 FSFYMDFLFGVSFA

-193 LLSVFGIGKIT
+193 ILSALGVGKIA
-204 WMRLIV
+204 WMRLSV
-210 YALGAAALGFDF
+210 YALGVAALGFDF
-222 SSISRLCIMGWQ
+222 SSISCQCIMGWQ
-234 KLSWMLDGRDKVSVH
+234 TLSWMLDG
-249 VIETEGLASSGTSQE
+249 SGGSRE
-264 IPLRARCAWTLA
+264 IPRRVRRAWTLA
-276 AGWCVLMILIQ
+276 AGWCVLMFLIQ

-295 DIDTLW
+295 DFDTLW

-353 LWLSVLGI
+353 LWLAVLGI

-366 NAGLLT
+366 NAVLLT
-372 LRQTRRA
+372 GN
-379 ESRKPQELKEKK
+379 RKQETEKK
-391 ALGSGVLPG
+391 LTYHSVLPG

-437 FQYIHVYESQ
+437 FQYIHVYENH
-447 KKWAEDQTQTGGQ
+447 W
-460 NRQAGI
+460 I
-466 RKKGRQ
+466 F
-472 EVCRERNVSD
+472 
-482 SWMLL
+482 L
-487 SGAAGSYLLSLTM
+487 SGAAGSYFLTLTM
-500 KPTSLIFSTAV
+500 KPTSLVFSTAV

-524 HEREAAAD
+524 HERGAAAD
-532 LFRRMA
+532 LFHHLV

-543 LCLPSAALAGIWA
+543 LCLPFGALVGIWA

-586 ISELPQNYQEES
+586 TSELPQNYQEES
-598 NLHVLVRR
+598 TLHVLARR
-606 LWQMLMQPQG
+606 IWQMLMQPQG

-633 LIVLLVL
+633 LIVMLVL
-640 YVILSGLEKYSRM
+640 YGIFSKKGDEQSN
-653 HGSQEGQMAIQEC
+653 IW
-666 QNGNAAQV
+666 NAALV
-674 IFFPFVAVSLISL
+674 IFFPFVIVSLISL
-687 TMLYQ
+687 SMLYQ

-706 LGACRAMAYFKKI
+706 LGACRAMVYFKKI
-719 GFAPTV
+719 GFYPLA
-725 SKCLAPLLGFN
+725 SKCLTPLLVLN
-736 LVIMA
+736 LIVTAI
-741 SSSWAWT
+741 SSWAWT
-748 AGFSEIHLINKGR
+748 AGFSEIHLLNKGR

-768 QVRMEEKGNTQIWQE
+768 QARMEEKGNTLIWQE
-783 VAQNPENRVI
+783 VSQDPENRVI
-793 AFGTHPFCLQFP
+793 AFGTHPYCLQFP
-805 CNVECY
+805 CNVESY

-839 DYVYAEAGYLGP
+839 DYVYVEAGYLGP

-857 LDLLRDLIRRGS
+857 LDLLRELIHSGS

-885 DTALPE
+885 DTAVPE
-891 EEAQK
+891 EEAQN
-896 NLELFERE
+896 NLEMFERE
-904 YLFYVP
+904 YLFYDA

>member
-1 MRNQRKNG
+1 MQNQRQNG
-9 RPNAAVRL
+9 RPDAAVRM

-43 FADYIHFTESKKMYI
+43 FADYIHFTESKRMYV

-67 FGGLAFLKRGRSRLR
+67 FGGLALLKRGRSRMY
-82 WLAAIV
+82 WLTAVV
-88 LVFAWI
+88 LVFSWI

-105 AYLISLLA
+105 MYLISLLA

-119 KQVFFRGRIWEIN
+119 KLVFFRGTVWE
-132 EKWRARRKWEKEEE
+132 RP
-146 QKHWKRQNYQNHQNH
+146 
-161 QDQDGEASDWTEY
+161 Y
-174 FAVYVDFLFGASFA
+174 FSFYMDFLFGASFA

-193 LLSVFGIGKIT
+193 LLSALGVGKIA
-204 WMRLIV
+204 WMRLSV
-210 YALGAAALGFDF
+210 YALGVAALGFDF
-222 SSISRLCIMGWQ
+222 SSISCQCIMGWQ
-234 KLSWMLDGRDKVSVH
+234 TLSWMLDGRDKVSVH
-249 VIETEGLASSGTSQE
+249 VIEAGKQALLFTGRHFWNRKCRNKPAGSGASRE
-264 IPLRARCAWTLA
+264 IPRRVRRAWTLA
-276 AGWCVLMILIQ
+276 AGWCVLMFLIQ

-295 DIDTLW
+295 DFDTLW

-339 LCDLASHSYLTFFN
+339 LCDLASHSYQTFFN
-353 LWLSVLGI
+353 LWLAVLGI

-366 NAGLLT
+366 NAVLLT
-372 LRQTRRA
+372 GN
-379 ESRKPQELKEKK
+379 RKQETEKK
-391 ALGSGVLPG
+391 LTYHSVLPG

-437 FQYIHVYESQ
+437 FQYIHVYENH
-447 KKWAEDQTQTGGQ
+447 W
-460 NRQAGI
+460 I
-466 RKKGRQ
+466 F
-472 EVCRERNVSD
+472 
-482 SWMLL
+482 L
-487 SGAAGSYLLSLTM
+487 SGAAGSYFLSLTM
-500 KPTSLIFSTAV
+500 KPTSLVFSTAV

-524 HEREAAAD
+524 HERGVAAD
-532 LFRRMA
+532 LFHHLV

-543 LCLPSAALAGIWA
+543 LCLPFGALVGIWE
-556 RTMKITGMPVTSVFT
+556 RTMKITGMPVTSVIT
-571 SIFALFG
+571 SIFAWFG

-586 ISELPQNYQEES
+586 TSELPQNYQEES
-598 NLHVLVRR
+598 TLHVLARR
-606 LWQMLMQPQG
+606 IWQMLMQPQG

-633 LIVLLVL
+633 LIVMLVL
-640 YVILSGLEKYSRM
+640 YGIFSKKGDEQS
-653 HGSQEGQMAIQEC
+653 HIW
-666 QNGNAAQV
+666 NAALV
-674 IFFPFVAVSLISL
+674 IFFPFVIVSLISL
-687 TMLYQ
+687 SMLYQ

-706 LGACRAMAYFKKI
+706 LGACRAMVYFKKI
-719 GFAPTV
+719 GFYPLA
-725 SKCLAPLLGFN
+725 SKCLAPLLVLN
-736 LVIMA
+736 LIVTAI
-741 SSSWAWT
+741 SSWAWT
-748 AGFSEIHLINKGR
+748 AGFSEIHLLNKGR

-768 QVRMEEKGNTQIWQE
+768 QARMEEKGNTLIWQE
-783 VAQNPENRVI
+783 VSQDPENRVI
-793 AFGTHPFCLQFP
+793 AFGTHPYCLQFP
-805 CNVECY
+805 CNVESY

-857 LDLLRDLIRRGS
+857 LDLLRELIRRGS

-885 DTALPE
+885 DTAVPE
-891 EEAQK
+891 EEAQN
-896 NLELFERE
+896 NLEMFEQE
-904 YLFYVP
+904 YLFYDA

>member
-1 MRNQRKNG
+1 MQNQRQNG
-9 RPNAAVRL
+9 RPDAAVRM

-43 FADYIHFTESKKMYI
+43 FADYIHFTESKRMYV

-67 FGGLAFLKRGRSRLR
+67 FGGLALLKRGRSRMY
-82 WLAAIV
+82 WLTVVV
-88 LVFAWI
+88 LVFSWI

-105 AYLISLLA
+105 MYLISLLA

-119 KQVFFRGRIWEIN
+119 KRVFFRGTVWE
-132 EKWRARRKWEKEEE
+132 RP
-146 QKHWKRQNYQNHQNH
+146 
-161 QDQDGEASDWTEY
+161 Y
-174 FAVYVDFLFGASFA
+174 FSFYMDFLFGASFA

-193 LLSVFGIGKIT
+193 LLSALGVGKIA
-204 WMRLIV
+204 WMRLSV
-210 YALGAAALGFDF
+210 YALGVAALGFDF
-222 SSISRLCIMGWQ
+222 SSISCQCIMGWQ
-234 KLSWMLDGRDKVSVH
+234 TLSWMLDGRDKVSVQ
-249 VIETEGLASSGTSQE
+249 VIEAGKQALLFTGRHFWNRKCRKKTWWQQE
-264 IPLRARCAWTLA
+264 FAVFKCEATAKLA
-276 AGWCVLMILIQ
+276 AGWCVLMFLIQ

-295 DIDTLW
+295 DFDTLW

-353 LWLSVLGI
+353 LWLAVLGI

-366 NAGLLT
+366 NAVLLT
-372 LRQTRRA
+372 GN
-379 ESRKPQELKEKK
+379 RKQETEKK
-391 ALGSGVLPG
+391 LTYHSVLPG

-437 FQYIHVYESQ
+437 FQYIHVYENH
-447 KKWAEDQTQTGGQ
+447 W
-460 NRQAGI
+460 I
-466 RKKGRQ
+466 F
-472 EVCRERNVSD
+472 
-482 SWMLL
+482 L
-487 SGAAGSYLLSLTM
+487 SGAAGSYFLSLTM
-500 KPTSLIFSTAV
+500 KPTSLVFSTAV

-524 HEREAAAD
+524 HERGAAAD
-532 LFRRMA
+532 LFHHLV
-538 RLIGS
+538 RLIVS
-543 LCLPSAALAGIWA
+543 LCLPFGALAGIWA

-571 SIFALFG
+571 SIFAWFG

-586 ISELPQNYQEES
+586 TSELPQNYQEES
-598 NLHVLVRR
+598 TLHVLARR
-606 LWQMLMQPQG
+606 IWQMLMQPQG

-633 LIVLLVL
+633 LIVMLVL
-640 YVILSGLEKYSRM
+640 YGIFSKKGDEQS
-653 HGSQEGQMAIQEC
+653 HIW
-666 QNGNAAQV
+666 NAALV
-674 IFFPFVAVSLISL
+674 IFFPFVIVSLISL
-687 TMLYQ
+687 SMLYQ

-719 GFAPTV
+719 GFYPLA
-725 SKCLAPLLGFN
+725 SKCLAPLLVLN
-736 LVIMA
+736 LIVTAI
-741 SSSWAWT
+741 SSWAWT
-748 AGFSEIHLINKGR
+748 AGFSEIHLLNKGR

-768 QVRMEEKGNTQIWQE
+768 QARMEEKGNTLIWQE
-783 VAQNPENRVI
+783 VSQDPENRVI
-793 AFGTHPFCLQFP
+793 AFGTHPYCLQFP
-805 CNVECY
+805 CNVESY

-857 LDLLRDLIRRGS
+857 LDLLRELIRRGS

-885 DTALPE
+885 DTAVPE
-891 EEAQK
+891 EEAQN
-896 NLELFERE
+896 NLEMFERE
-904 YLFYVP
+904 YLFYDA

>member
-1 MRNQRKNG
+1 MQNQRQNG
-9 RPNAAVRL
+9 RPDAAVRM

-43 FADYIHFTESKKMYI
+43 FADYIHFTESKRMYV

-67 FGGLAFLKRGRSRLR
+67 FGGLALLKRGRSRMY
-82 WLAAIV
+82 WLTAVV
-88 LVFAWI
+88 LVFSWI

-105 AYLISLLA
+105 VYLISLLA
-113 IGRFLR
+113 IGRFMR
-119 KQVFFRGRIWEIN
+119 KRVFFRGTVWE
-132 EKWRARRKWEKEEE
+132 RP
-146 QKHWKRQNYQNHQNH
+146 
-161 QDQDGEASDWTEY
+161 Y
-174 FAVYVDFLFGASFA
+174 FSFYMDFLFGASFA

-193 LLSVFGIGKIT
+193 LLSALGVGKIA
-204 WMRLIV
+204 WMRLSV
-210 YALGAAALGFDF
+210 YVLGVAALGFDF
-222 SSISRLCIMGWQ
+222 SSISCQCIMGWQ
-234 KLSWMLDGRDKVSVH
+234 TLSWMLDG
-249 VIETEGLASSGTSQE
+249 SGGSRE
-264 IPLRARCAWTLA
+264 IPRRVRRAWTLA
-276 AGWCVLMILIQ
+276 AGWCVLMFLIQ

-295 DIDTLW
+295 DFDTLW

-353 LWLSVLGI
+353 LWLAVLGI

-366 NAGLLT
+366 NAVLLT
-372 LRQTRRA
+372 GERKQET
-379 ESRKPQELKEKK
+379 ESREAGIEKK
-391 ALGSGVLPG
+391 LTYRSVLPG
-400 IMAAVLTVSVPGIMN
+400 IMAAVLSISVPGIMN

-437 FQYIHVYESQ
+437 FQYIHVYENY
-447 KKWAEDQTQTGGQ
+447 W
-460 NRQAGI
+460 I
-466 RKKGRQ
+466 F
-472 EVCRERNVSD
+472 
-482 SWMLL
+482 L
-487 SGAAGSYLLSLTM
+487 SGAAGSYFLSLTM
-500 KPTSLIFSTAV
+500 KPTSLVFSTAV

-524 HEREAAAD
+524 HERGAAAD
-532 LFRRMA
+532 LFHHLV

-543 LCLPSAALAGIWA
+543 LCLPFGALAGIWA

-571 SIFALFG
+571 SIFAWFG

-586 ISELPQNYQEES
+586 TSELPQNYQEES
-598 NLHVLVRR
+598 TLHVLARR
-606 LWQMLMQPQG
+606 IWQMLMQPQG

-633 LIVLLVL
+633 LIVMLVL
-640 YVILSGLEKYSRM
+640 YGILSKKGDEQS
-653 HGSQEGQMAIQEC
+653 HIW
-666 QNGNAAQV
+666 NAALV
-674 IFFPFVAVSLISL
+674 IFFPFVIVSLISL
-687 TMLYQ
+687 SMLYQ

-706 LGACRAMAYFKKI
+706 LGACRAMVYFKKI
-719 GFAPTV
+719 GFYPLA
-725 SKCLAPLLGFN
+725 SKCLAPLLVLN
-736 LVIMA
+736 LIVTAI
-741 SSSWAWT
+741 SSWAWT
-748 AGFSEIHLINKGR
+748 AGFSEIHLLNKGR

-768 QVRMEEKGNTQIWQE
+768 QARMDEKGNTLIWQE
-783 VAQNPENRVI
+783 VSQDPENRVI
-793 AFGTHPFCLQFP
+793 AFGTHPYCLQFP
-805 CNVECY
+805 CNVESY

-857 LDLLRDLIRRGS
+857 LDLLREQIRRGS

-885 DTALPE
+885 DTAVPE
-891 EEAQK
+891 EEAQN
-896 NLELFERE
+896 NLEMFEQE
-904 YLFYVP
+904 YLFYDA

>member
-1 MRNQRKNG
+1 MQNQRQNG
-9 RPNAAVRL
+9 RPDAAVRM

-43 FADYIHFTESKKMYI
+43 FADYIHFTESKRMYV

-67 FGGLAFLKRGRSRLR
+67 FGGLALLKRGRSRMY
-82 WLAAIV
+82 WLTAVV
-88 LVFAWI
+88 LVFSWI

-105 AYLISLLA
+105 VYLISLLA

-119 KQVFFRGRIWEIN
+119 KRVFFRGTVWE
-132 EKWRARRKWEKEEE
+132 RP
-146 QKHWKRQNYQNHQNH
+146 
-161 QDQDGEASDWTEY
+161 Y
-174 FAVYVDFLFGASFA
+174 FSFYMDFLFGASFA

-193 LLSVFGIGKIT
+193 LLSALGVGKIA
-204 WMRLIV
+204 WMRLSV
-210 YALGAAALGFDF
+210 YALGVAALGFDF
-222 SSISRLCIMGWQ
+222 SSISCQCIMGWQ
-234 KLSWMLDGRDKVSVH
+234 TLSWMLDGRDKVSVH
-249 VIETEGLASSGTSQE
+249 VIEAGKQALLFTGRHFWNRKCRNKPAGSGVSRE
-264 IPLRARCAWTLA
+264 IPRRVRRAWTLA
-276 AGWCVLMILIQ
+276 AGWCVLMFLIQ

-295 DIDTLW
+295 DFDTLW

-353 LWLSVLGI
+353 LWLAVLGI

-366 NAGLLT
+366 NAVLLT
-372 LRQTRRA
+372 GN
-379 ESRKPQELKEKK
+379 RKQETKK
-391 ALGSGVLPG
+391 KLTYHSVLPG

-437 FQYIHVYESQ
+437 FQYIHVYENH
-447 KKWAEDQTQTGGQ
+447 W
-460 NRQAGI
+460 I
-466 RKKGRQ
+466 F
-472 EVCRERNVSD
+472 
-482 SWMLL
+482 L
-487 SGAAGSYLLSLTM
+487 SGAAGSYFLSLTM
-500 KPTSLIFSTAV
+500 KPTSLVFSTAV

-524 HEREAAAD
+524 HERVAAAD
-532 LFRRMA
+532 LFHHMV

-543 LCLPSAALAGIWA
+543 LCLPFGALAGIWA

-571 SIFALFG
+571 SIFAWFG

-586 ISELPQNYQEES
+586 TSELPQNYQEES
-598 NLHVLVRR
+598 TLHVLARR
-606 LWQMLMQPQG
+606 IWQMLMQPQG

-633 LIVLLVL
+633 LIVMLVL
-640 YVILSGLEKYSRM
+640 YGIFSKKGDEQS
-653 HGSQEGQMAIQEC
+653 HIW
-666 QNGNAAQV
+666 NAALV
-674 IFFPFVAVSLISL
+674 IFFPFVIVSLISL
-687 TMLYQ
+687 SMLYQ

-706 LGACRAMAYFKKI
+706 LGACRAMVYFKKI
-719 GFAPTV
+719 GFYPLA
-725 SKCLAPLLGFN
+725 SKCLAPLLVLN
-736 LVIMA
+736 LIVTAI
-741 SSSWAWT
+741 SSWAWT
-748 AGFSEIHLINKGR
+748 AGFSEIHLLNKGR

-768 QVRMEEKGNTQIWQE
+768 QARMEEKGNTLIWQE
-783 VAQNPENRVI
+783 VSQDPENRVI
-793 AFGTHPFCLQFP
+793 AFGTHPYCLQFP
-805 CNVECY
+805 CNVESY

-857 LDLLRDLIRRGS
+857 LDLLREQIRRGS

-885 DTALPE
+885 DTAVPE
-891 EEAQK
+891 EEAQN
-896 NLELFERE
+896 NLEMFEQE
-904 YLFYVP
+904 YLFYDA

>member
-1 MRNQRKNG
+1 MQNQRQNG
-9 RPNAAVRL
+9 RPDAAVRM

-43 FADYIHFTESKKMYI
+43 FADYIHFTESKRMYV

-67 FGGLAFLKRGRSRLR
+67 FGGLALLKRGRSRMY
-82 WLAAIV
+82 WLLAVV
-88 LVFAWI
+88 LVFSWI

-105 AYLISLLA
+105 AYMLSLLA

-119 KQVFFRGRIWEIN
+119 KQVFFRGTVWE
-132 EKWRARRKWEKEEE
+132 R
-146 QKHWKRQNYQNHQNH
+146 
-161 QDQDGEASDWTEY
+161 SY
-174 FAVYVDFLFGASFA
+174 FSFYMDFLFGASFA

-193 LLSVFGIGKIT
+193 LLSALGVGKIA
-204 WMRLIV
+204 WMRLSV
-210 YALGAAALGFDF
+210 YALGVAALGFDF
-222 SSISRLCIMGWQ
+222 SSISCQCIMGWQ
-234 KLSWMLDGRDKVSVH
+234 TLSWMLDG
-249 VIETEGLASSGTSQE
+249 SGGSRE
-264 IPLRARCAWTLA
+264 IPRRVRRAWTLA
-276 AGWCVLMILIQ
+276 AGWCALMFLIQ

-295 DIDTLW
+295 DFDTLW

-353 LWLSVLGI
+353 LWLAVLGI

-366 NAGLLT
+366 NAVLLT
-372 LRQTRRA
+372 GN
-379 ESRKPQELKEKK
+379 RKQETEKK
-391 ALGSGVLPG
+391 LTYHSVLPG

-437 FQYIHVYESQ
+437 FQYIHVYENH
-447 KKWAEDQTQTGGQ
+447 W
-460 NRQAGI
+460 I
-466 RKKGRQ
+466 F
-472 EVCRERNVSD
+472 
-482 SWMLL
+482 L
-487 SGAAGSYLLSLTM
+487 SGAAGSYFLTLTM
-500 KPTSLIFSTAV
+500 KPTSLVFSTAV

-524 HEREAAAD
+524 HERGAAAD
-532 LFRRMA
+532 LFHHMV

-543 LCLPSAALAGIWA
+543 LCLPFGALVGIWA

-586 ISELPQNYQEES
+586 TSELPQNYQEES
-598 NLHVLVRR
+598 TLHVLARR
-606 LWQMLMQPQG
+606 IWQMLMQPQG

-633 LIVLLVL
+633 LIVMLVL
-640 YVILSGLEKYSRM
+640 YGIFSKKGDEQS
-653 HGSQEGQMAIQEC
+653 HIW
-666 QNGNAAQV
+666 NAALV
-674 IFFPFVAVSLISL
+674 IFFPFVIVSLISL
-687 TMLYQ
+687 SMLYQ

-706 LGACRAMAYFKKI
+706 LGACRAMVYFKKI
-719 GFAPTV
+719 GFYPLA
-725 SKCLAPLLGFN
+725 SKCLTPLLVLN
-736 LVIMA
+736 LIVTAI
-741 SSSWAWT
+741 SSWAWT
-748 AGFSEIHLINKGR
+748 AGFSEIHLLNKGR

-768 QVRMEEKGNTQIWQE
+768 QARIEEKGNTLIWQE
-783 VAQNPENRVI
+783 VSQDPENRVI
-793 AFGTHPFCLQFP
+793 AFGTHPYCLQFP
-805 CNVECY
+805 CNVESY

-839 DYVYAEAGYLGP
+839 DYVYVEAGYLGP

-857 LDLLRDLIRRGS
+857 LDLLRELIHSGS

-885 DTALPE
+885 DTAVPE
-891 EEAQK
+891 EEAQN
-896 NLELFERE
+896 NLEMFERE
-904 YLFYVP
+904 YLFYDA

>member
-1 MRNQRKNG
+1 MQNQRQNG
-9 RPNAAVRL
+9 RPDAAVRM

-43 FADYIHFTESKKMYI
+43 FADYIHFTESKRMYV

-67 FGGLAFLKRGRSRLR
+67 FGGLALLKRGRSRMY
-82 WLAAIV
+82 WLTAVV
-88 LVFAWI
+88 LVFSWI

-105 AYLISLLA
+105 VYLISLLA

-119 KQVFFRGRIWEIN
+119 KLVFFRGTVWE
-132 EKWRARRKWEKEEE
+132 RP
-146 QKHWKRQNYQNHQNH
+146 
-161 QDQDGEASDWTEY
+161 Y
-174 FAVYVDFLFGASFA
+174 FSFYMDFLFGASLA

-193 LLSVFGIGKIT
+193 LLSALGVGKIA
-204 WMRLIV
+204 WMRLSV
-210 YALGAAALGFDF
+210 YALGVAALGFDF
-222 SSISRLCIMGWQ
+222 SSISCQCIRGWQ
-234 KLSWMLDGRDKVSVH
+234 TLSWMLDGRDKVSVQ
-249 VIETEGLASSGTSQE
+249 VIEAGKQALLFTGRHFWNRKCRNKPAGSGVSRE
-264 IPLRARCAWTLA
+264 IPRRVRRAWTLA
-276 AGWCVLMILIQ
+276 AGWCALMFLIQ

-295 DIDTLW
+295 DFDTLW

-353 LWLSVLGI
+353 LWLAVLGI

-366 NAGLLT
+366 NAVLLT
-372 LRQTRRA
+372 VNRKQET
-379 ESRKPQELKEKK
+379 ESREAGTEKK
-391 ALGSGVLPG
+391 LTYHSVLPG

-437 FQYIHVYESQ
+437 FQYIHVYENH
-447 KKWAEDQTQTGGQ
+447 W
-460 NRQAGI
+460 I
-466 RKKGRQ
+466 F
-472 EVCRERNVSD
+472 
-482 SWMLL
+482 L
-487 SGAAGSYLLSLTM
+487 SGAAGSYFLSLTM
-500 KPTSLIFSTAV
+500 KPTSLVFSTAV
-511 FGMMGLY
+511 FGMMGVY

-524 HEREAAAD
+524 HERGAAAE
-532 LFRRMA
+532 LFHRMV
-538 RLIGS
+538 RLIVS
-543 LCLPSAALAGIWA
+543 LCLPFGALAGIWA

-571 SIFALFG
+571 SIFAWFG

-586 ISELPQNYQEES
+586 TSELPQNYQEES
-598 NLHVLVRR
+598 TLHVLARR
-606 LWQMLMQPQG
+606 IWQMLMQPQG

-633 LIVLLVL
+633 LIVMLVL
-640 YVILSGLEKYSRM
+640 YGIFSKKGDEQS
-653 HGSQEGQMAIQEC
+653 HIW
-666 QNGNAAQV
+666 NAALV
-674 IFFPFVAVSLISL
+674 IFFPFVIVSLISL
-687 TMLYQ
+687 SMLYQ

-706 LGACRAMAYFKKI
+706 LGACRAMVYFKKI
-719 GFAPTV
+719 GFYPLA
-725 SKCLAPLLGFN
+725 SKCLAPLLVLN
-736 LVIMA
+736 LIVTAI
-741 SSSWAWT
+741 SSWAWT
-748 AGFSEIHLINKGR
+748 AGFSEIHLLNKGR

-768 QVRMEEKGNTQIWQE
+768 QARMEEKGNTLIWQE
-783 VAQNPENRVI
+783 VSQDPENRVI
-793 AFGTHPFCLQFP
+793 AFGTHPYCLQFP
-805 CNVECY
+805 CNVESY

-857 LDLLRDLIRRGS
+857 LDLLRELIRRGS
-869 LTDLF
+869 LTELF

-885 DTALPE
+885 DTAVPE
-891 EEAQK
+891 EEAQN
-896 NLELFERE
+896 NLEMFEQE
-904 YLFYVP
+904 YLFYDA

>member
-1 MRNQRKNG
+1 MQNQRQNG
-9 RPNAAVRL
+9 RPDAAVRM

-43 FADYIHFTESKKMYI
+43 FADYIHFTESKRMYV

-67 FGGLAFLKRGRSRLR
+67 FGGLALLKRGRSRMY
-82 WLAAIV
+82 WLTAVV
-88 LVFAWI
+88 LVFSWI

-105 AYLISLLA
+105 MYLISLLA

-119 KQVFFRGRIWEIN
+119 KLVFFRGTVWE
-132 EKWRARRKWEKEEE
+132 RP
-146 QKHWKRQNYQNHQNH
+146 
-161 QDQDGEASDWTEY
+161 Y
-174 FAVYVDFLFGASFA
+174 FSFYMDFLFGASFA

-193 LLSVFGIGKIT
+193 LLSALGVGKIA
-204 WMRLIV
+204 WMRLSV
-210 YALGAAALGFDF
+210 YALGVAALGFDF
-222 SSISRLCIMGWQ
+222 SSISCQCIMGWQ
-234 KLSWMLDGRDKVSVH
+234 TLSWMLDGRDKVSVH
-249 VIETEGLASSGTSQE
+249 VIEAGKQALLFTGRHFWNRKCRNKPAGSGASRE
-264 IPLRARCAWTLA
+264 IPRRVRRAWTLA
-276 AGWCVLMILIQ
+276 AGWCALMFLIQ

-295 DIDTLW
+295 DFDTLW

-353 LWLSVLGI
+353 LWLAVLGI

-366 NAGLLT
+366 NAVLLT
-372 LRQTRRA
+372 GN
-379 ESRKPQELKEKK
+379 RKQETEKK
-391 ALGSGVLPG
+391 LTYHSVLPG

-437 FQYIHVYESQ
+437 FQCIHVYENH
-447 KKWAEDQTQTGGQ
+447 W
-460 NRQAGI
+460 I
-466 RKKGRQ
+466 F
-472 EVCRERNVSD
+472 
-482 SWMLL
+482 L
-487 SGAAGSYLLSLTM
+487 SGAAGSYFLSLTM
-500 KPTSLIFSTAV
+500 KPTSLVFSTAV

-524 HEREAAAD
+524 HERGVAAD
-532 LFRRMA
+532 LFHHMV
-538 RLIGS
+538 RLIVS
-543 LCLPSAALAGIWA
+543 LCLPFGALAGIWA

-571 SIFALFG
+571 SIFAWFG

-586 ISELPQNYQEES
+586 TSELPQNYQEES
-598 NLHVLVRR
+598 TLHVLARR
-606 LWQMLMQPQG
+606 IWQMLMQPQG

-633 LIVLLVL
+633 LIVMLVL
-640 YVILSGLEKYSRM
+640 YGIFSKKGDEQS
-653 HGSQEGQMAIQEC
+653 HIW
-666 QNGNAAQV
+666 NAALV
-674 IFFPFVAVSLISL
+674 IFFPFVLVSLISL
-687 TMLYQ
+687 SMLYQ

-706 LGACRAMAYFKKI
+706 LGACRAMVYFKKI
-719 GFAPTV
+719 GFYPLA
-725 SKCLAPLLGFN
+725 SKCLAPLLVLN
-736 LVIMA
+736 LIVTAI
-741 SSSWAWT
+741 SSWAWT
-748 AGFSEIHLINKGR
+748 AGFSEIHLLNKGR

-768 QVRMEEKGNTQIWQE
+768 QARMEEKGNTLIWQE
-783 VAQNPENRVI
+783 VSQDPENRVI
-793 AFGTHPFCLQFP
+793 AFGTHPYCLQFP
-805 CNVECY
+805 CNVESY

-857 LDLLRDLIRRGS
+857 LDLLREQIRRGS

-885 DTALPE
+885 DTAVPE
-891 EEAQK
+891 EEAQN
-896 NLELFERE
+896 NLEMFERE
-904 YLFYVP
+904 YLFYDA

>member
-1 MRNQRKNG
+1 MQNQRQNG
-9 RPNAAVRL
+9 RPNAAVRM

-43 FADYIHFTESKKMYI
+43 FADYIHFTESKRMYV

-67 FGGLAFLKRGRSRLR
+67 FGGLALLKRGRSRMY
-82 WLAAIV
+82 WLLAVV
-88 LVFAWI
+88 LVFSWI

-105 AYLISLLA
+105 AYMLSLLA

-119 KQVFFRGRIWEIN
+119 KQVFFRETIWE
-132 EKWRARRKWEKEEE
+132 RP
-146 QKHWKRQNYQNHQNH
+146 
-161 QDQDGEASDWTEY
+161 Y
-174 FAVYVDFLFGASFA
+174 FSFYMDFLFGVSFA

-193 LLSVFGIGKIT
+193 ILSALGVGKIA
-204 WMRLIV
+204 WMRLSV
-210 YALGAAALGFDF
+210 YALGVAALGFDF
-222 SSISRLCIMGWQ
+222 SSISCQCIMGWQ
-234 KLSWMLDGRDKVSVH
+234 TLSWMLDG
-249 VIETEGLASSGTSQE
+249 SGGSRE
-264 IPLRARCAWTLA
+264 IPRRVRRAWTLA
-276 AGWCVLMILIQ
+276 AGWCALMFLIQ

-295 DIDTLW
+295 DFDTLW

-353 LWLSVLGI
+353 LWLAVLGI

-366 NAGLLT
+366 NAVLLT
-372 LRQTRRA
+372 GNRKQET
-379 ESRKPQELKEKK
+379 ESREVGTEKK
-391 ALGSGVLPG
+391 LTYHSVLPG
-400 IMAAVLTVSVPGIMN
+400 IMAAVLTISVPGIMN

-437 FQYIHVYESQ
+437 FQYIHVYENH
-447 KKWAEDQTQTGGQ
+447 W
-460 NRQAGI
+460 I
-466 RKKGRQ
+466 F
-472 EVCRERNVSD
+472 
-482 SWMLL
+482 L
-487 SGAAGSYLLSLTM
+487 SGAAGSYFLSLTM
-500 KPTSLIFSTAV
+500 KPTSLVFSTAV

-524 HEREAAAD
+524 HERGAAAD
-532 LFRRMA
+532 LFHHIV

-543 LCLPSAALAGIWA
+543 LCLPFGAVVGIWA

-571 SIFALFG
+571 SIFAWFG

-586 ISELPQNYQEES
+586 TSELPQNYQEES
-598 NLHVLVRR
+598 TLHVLARR
-606 LWQMLMQPQG
+606 IWQMLMQPQG

-633 LIVLLVL
+633 LIVMLVL
-640 YVILSGLEKYSRM
+640 YGIFSKKGDEQS
-653 HGSQEGQMAIQEC
+653 HIW
-666 QNGNAAQV
+666 NAALV
-674 IFFPFVAVSLISL
+674 IFFPFVIVSLISL
-687 TMLYQ
+687 SMLYQ

-706 LGACRAMAYFKKI
+706 LGACRAMVYFKKI
-719 GFAPTV
+719 GFYPLA
-725 SKCLAPLLGFN
+725 SKCLAPLLVLN
-736 LVIMA
+736 LIVTAI
-741 SSSWAWT
+741 SSWAWT
-748 AGFSEIHLINKGR
+748 AGFSEIHLLNKGR

-768 QVRMEEKGNTQIWQE
+768 QARMEEKGNTLIWQE
-783 VAQNPENRVI
+783 VSQDPENRVI
-793 AFGTHPFCLQFP
+793 AFGTHPYCLQFP
-805 CNVECY
+805 CNVESY

-857 LDLLRDLIRRGS
+857 LDLLRELIHSGS

-885 DTALPE
+885 DTAVPE
-891 EEAQK
+891 EEAQN
-896 NLELFERE
+896 NLEMFERE
-904 YLFYVP
+904 YLFYDA

>member
-1 MRNQRKNG
+1 MQNQRQNG
-9 RPNAAVRL
+9 RPDAAVRM

-36 LFTGNGF
+36 MFTGNGF
-43 FADYIHFTESKKMYI
+43 FADYIHFTESKRMYV

-67 FGGLAFLKRGRSRLR
+67 FGGLALLKRGRSRMY
-82 WLAAIV
+82 WLTAVV
-88 LVFAWI
+88 LVFSWI

-105 AYLISLLA
+105 VYLISLLA

-119 KQVFFRGRIWEIN
+119 KRVFFRGTVWE
-132 EKWRARRKWEKEEE
+132 R
-146 QKHWKRQNYQNHQNH
+146 
-161 QDQDGEASDWTEY
+161 SY
-174 FAVYVDFLFGASFA
+174 FSFYMDFLFGASFA

-193 LLSVFGIGKIT
+193 LLSALGVGKIA
-204 WMRLIV
+204 WMRLSV

-222 SSISRLCIMGWQ
+222 SSISCQCIMGWQ
-234 KLSWMLDGRDKVSVH
+234 TLSWMLDGSGVSR
-249 VIETEGLASSGTSQE
+249 E
-264 IPLRARCAWTLA
+264 IPRRVRRAWTLA
-276 AGWCVLMILIQ
+276 AGWCALMFLIQ

-295 DIDTLW
+295 DFDTLW

-353 LWLSVLGI
+353 LWLAVLGI

-366 NAGLLT
+366 NAKLLT
-372 LRQTRRA
+372 
-379 ESRKPQELKEKK
+379 SNRKQETGKK
-391 ALGSGVLPG
+391 LTYRSVLPG

-437 FQYIHVYESQ
+437 FQYIHVYENH
-447 KKWAEDQTQTGGQ
+447 W
-460 NRQAGI
+460 I
-466 RKKGRQ
+466 F
-472 EVCRERNVSD
+472 
-482 SWMLL
+482 L
-487 SGAAGSYLLSLTM
+487 SGAAGSYFLSLTM
-500 KPTSLIFSTAV
+500 KPTSLVFSTAV

-524 HEREAAAD
+524 HERGAAAD
-532 LFRRMA
+532 LFHHIV

-543 LCLPSAALAGIWA
+543 LCVPFGALVGIWA

-571 SIFALFG
+571 SIFAWFG

-586 ISELPQNYQEES
+586 TSELPQNYQEES
-598 NLHVLVRR
+598 TLHVLARR
-606 LWQMLMQPQG
+606 IWQMLMQPQG

-633 LIVLLVL
+633 LIVMLVL
-640 YVILSGLEKYSRM
+640 YGIFSKKGDEQS
-653 HGSQEGQMAIQEC
+653 HIW
-666 QNGNAAQV
+666 NAALV
-674 IFFPFVAVSLISL
+674 IFFPFVIVSLISL
-687 TMLYQ
+687 SMLYQ

-706 LGACRAMAYFKKI
+706 LGACRAMEYFKKI
-719 GFAPTV
+719 GFYPVA
-725 SKCLAPLLGFN
+725 SKCLAPLLVLN
-736 LVIMA
+736 LIVTAI
-741 SSSWAWT
+741 SSWAWT
-748 AGFSEIHLINKGR
+748 AGFSEIHFLNKGR

-768 QVRMEEKGNTQIWQE
+768 QARMEEKGNTLIWQE
-783 VAQNPENRVI
+783 VSQNPENRVI
-793 AFGTHPFCLQFP
+793 AFGTHPYCLQFP
-805 CNVECY
+805 CNVESY

-857 LDLLRDLIRRGS
+857 LDLLRELIHSGS

-885 DTALPE
+885 DTAVPE
-891 EEAQK
+891 EEAQN
-896 NLELFERE
+896 NLEMFERE
-904 YLFYVP
+904 YLFYDA